1 MAETIEGYRFTV
13 DLDDRGMRTKLSDL
27 AKEARTLKSIM
38 RANFNENMSVGNSY
52 QAFSQKITDANRAI
66 EQYNISIKQAQQDIK
81 ELPERLEK
89 AKEEYNKLTDEQ
101 KKNSEEG
108 QRLANEMKDLDSRQL
123 SLINKIQNYRNQI
136 SSLNRVIADA
146 ERHQQNYNRTLEQY
160 RAVSAGM
167 SSAMSSYNRML
178 EESGMRALT
187 TKGRVSQLT
196 EQHRLLSRQSQLE
209 TAQARKLQ
217 SSLATLQQKYVS
229 SAAAVRKA
237 ADAHGKESDEYKKA
251 ASTYSL
257 ARSNMETAT
266 ADMQKQVATSAKVT
280 GQVMKMRSAI
290 NSVGTGRLGSV
301 ARAFNNIDTRV
312 RAATS
317 HTRAYA
323 NSLKGSLMGVS
334 IGVTAFGAGVGKAV
348 SMSMQLQNQWITTKN
363 LLQTGA
369 HTAAEAREEVGKLST
384 MERDARNYSKE
395 YGYSQK
401 EIAEQYTEL
410 VKRGYSASQSIGSMK
425 SMLQAARASGD
436 DYADVVKNVS
446 STVDAFGIRSN
457 ATAIQTKKGTK
468 EATEYMISQTKRVTN
483 AMAYAADM
491 TATDFQDMGEAM
503 SYVSA
508 SAHQAGQSVEVTT
521 AAIGELSNA
530 GIEGTRAGTGL
541 RKVFNSLTAPTK
553 GAQEALQQY
562 GMSVDD
568 FKTKSGALKSLP
580 EIMKTIN
587 KHTKNLGKADKA
599 AFFKAVFGT
608 TGQQAAMV
616 LAQNAEQMQK
626 LVDAEKKAE
635 KHNYVHQLAEKNMA
649 TTQMQLQK
657 LKTSIQDIAITMG
670 NKLLPAINDVVAG
683 FGKWE
688 SSKAGQKAIK
698 DFGNAVA
705 GVAKTIGRN
714 SDSIMS
720 FIGGF
725 SEGLLGVIV
734 PVAKFVGWIGKMVG
748 GIGKFFGLSNKA
760 PQAAGIIT
768 GALIGIIGTFKLLH
782 TTISGVNAV
791 KDDLKSIGVMKD
803 TTAQLETQNGLY
815 ERMIQLQERSLALA
829 EAQAKQQGID
839 TANLSKNTTAENAES
854 LATDIPTSGK
864 NEVTKDV
871 AKGAESA
878 VVTSEAEK
886 AATTVGGRSGS
897 RFLSAFLLKA
907 KGLTRGLLGLVLP
920 EGFLDLGSKAGSKL
934 AQGIAWGAK
943 KTGSL
948 VMKLLRPI
956 GRLGGKIGKS
966 FASLFVKSAG
976 GIKSV
981 VRYISNS
988 AFGRLVGSLKSFV
1001 AKWVVPETWR
1011 KAGQK
1016 AASLFVRGFKSVKL
1030 SRINPKNLFRGTEKA
1045 GAEAGS
1051 RAGTSMIG
1059 SLTSKVKGA
1068 KLTGIGAGLAKKIG
1082 GPFMIALGAID
1093 IMRAWN
1099 TSKHKDRAK
1108 NVGGAMGNLAGM
1120 AAGGKI
1126 GAALGTAAGP
1136 IGAAVGGILGAVIG
1150 GVAGTKIGKILGPS
1164 LAKLWKGTVKTF
1176 DLVFKKHDWKGM
1188 MNNLGKSWKSFW
1200 NGMGNWWDEVIGKK
1214 TSHPKKSSSSKSSS
1228 GSSHTFKSSG
1238 NVKYSKSDIENLK
1251 NMTKAIGDYKSALKG
1266 LKSYVKN
1273 NDPSKQMNSMV
1284 SNMSKSVKGWDK
1296 LARPIKKIGDA
1307 FKTLSKFAGSMAKY
1321 DAFKALNDDL
1331 PKLESTLSKSKIGD
1345 KLKDISSSIK
1355 SSHII
1360 GRMQDL
1366 TKEVKS
1372 DTSKWKDFAKPV
1384 KTVGSYMKD
1393 FAKAL
1398 DSMAGKG
1405 SSLQS
1410 FIGLLPQLSDAL
1422 TKNDIAGKLKT
1433 LGKGI
1438 KDSHVVGRLSDLTKE
1453 LKDDTSKWKAFASP
1467 VKTMGSYMKDF
1478 QKAISGLSG
1487 KNSSLATLND
1497 QIPTLTSTLKKND
1510 LGGEIQS
1517 LAGKVKKANLDK
1529 LLSGLSGS
1537 GKKKTGSLRGFA
1549 KDISTLASNLKKFN
1563 SQTGNFGGKKDHV
1576 SSMAKDFE
1584 ALQKVLRKQNI
1595 GSYLRRMAS
1604 DIKKSKIDKE
1614 LSSISKDVKNSA
1626 KDWKSLS
1633 KPIVTVSKAFKTLNS
1648 AVKGLAGS
1656 KKSGFTKLTADI
1668 KDLYRTV
1675 RKYPFGKQIASQ
1687 AAIANNAMSGKKAGF
1702 VGRFTQATNQ
1712 MTRAL
1717 RNFGRTFNRE
1727 WKGTWKGLAS
1737 PVERELNSAERAEDS
1752 RLDAMEDKRSD
1763 FSSAFLK
1770 GWKSWIDDVVSS
1782 FKSGFNK
1789 LPEYASSAMKDIVS
1803 RLNKGITGINAV
1815 IGDFGGDKKLSAI
1828 SYATGTKGGHPGGHM
1843 LVNDST
1849 RPHYKELIKFPG
1861 RPWRMFEGK
1870 NIFIPNAPKGTQ
1882 VINGEQTFAL
1892 NSRGLLPKLGVH
1904 AYANG
1909 SLSDE
1914 EQEKLSEEFEN
1925 NPQAASKE
1933 LVLKLTNWS
1942 SNVPVV
1948 ADLGQALAV
1957 GFSRG
1962 IANVL
1967 KDLLG
1972 EVKEPVNGDW
1982 TPVIKSAAAKMG
1994 EHLSDY
2000 DIKRIL
2006 NTINHESGGSEK
2018 IPGIDDHDG
2027 TGAALG
2033 LLQYKRSTFNHYA
2046 VAGHTDIFSGFD
2058 QLMALFN
2065 DTNWRGDL
2073 RWNGGWGPT
2082 GGRRRANGGLMFGE
2096 QLYHIAENNKP
2107 EMIIPLDINK
2117 RPRALSLIDSTLD
2130 TMEHDGGGTG
2140 GLHSRS
2146 SVNNG
2151 ETTAY
2156 LKQAVAILGQIAGL
2170 NAQQIDAI
2178 MNINPGTD
2186 MKSRRQRSRFYN
2198 DYGNDQRIR
2207 DYQAF

>member
-38 RANFNENMSVGNSY
+38 RANFSENMSVGNSY

-167 SSAMSSYNRML
+167 SSAISSYNGML

-196 EQHRLLSRQSQLE
+196 EQHKLLSRQSQLE

-251 ASTYSL
+251 ASAYSL

-266 ADMQKQVATSAKVT
+266 ADMQKQVAASAKVT

-348 SMSMQLQNQWITTKN
+348 SMSMQLQNQWVTTKN

-369 HTAAEAREEVGKLST
+369 KNAAEAREEVGKLST

-410 VKRGYSASQSIGSMK
+410 VKRGYSAGQSIGSMK

-446 STVDAFGIRSN
+446 STLDAFDLRQGR
-457 ATAIQTKKGTK
+457 TTKQVV
-468 EATEYMISQTKRVTN
+468 ANSKRVTN

-491 TATDFQDMGEAM
+491 TATDFQNMGEAM

-541 RKVFNSLTAPTK
+541 RKVLNSLTAPTA
-553 GAQEALQQY
+553 GAQEALQKY
-562 GMSVDD
+562 GMSIDD

-587 KHTKNLGKADKA
+587 EHTKNLGKADKA

-616 LAQNAEQMQK
+616 LAQNSKAMADLVEQ
-626 LVDAEKKAE
+626 EKKAE

-670 NKLLPAINDVVAG
+670 SKLLPAINDVVAG

-688 SSKAGQKAIK
+688 SSKAGQKAIE

-748 GIGKFFGLSNKA
+748 GIGKFFGLGDKV

-768 GALIGIIGTFKLLH
+768 GALVGLIGTFKILH
-782 TTISGVNAV
+782 TTIKGVNAV
-791 KDDLKSIGVMKD
+791 RDDLKSIGIMKD
-803 TTAQLETQNGLY
+803 TSAQLETQNSLY
-815 ERMIQLQERSLALA
+815 ERMIELQERSLELS

-839 TANLSKNTTAENAES
+839 TENLGKSTATQEAENVA
-854 LATDIPTSGK
+854 ADIPVGGK
-864 NEVTKDV
+864 KKISAAKEVQIQPNLDESRASRVGNWFKNKLPSFG
-871 AKGAESA
+871 AKG
-878 VVTSEAEK
+878 
-886 AATTVGGRSGS
+886 
-897 RFLSAFLLKA
+897 
-907 KGLTRGLLGLVLP
+907 
-920 EGFLDLGSKAGSKL
+920 
-934 AQGIAWGAK
+934 
-943 KTGSL
+943 
-948 VMKLLRPI
+948 
-956 GRLGGKIGKS
+956 
-966 FASLFVKSAG
+966 
-976 GIKSV
+976 
-981 VRYISNS
+981 
-988 AFGRLVGSLKSFV
+988 
-1001 AKWVVPETWR
+1001 
-1011 KAGQK
+1011 
-1016 AASLFVRGFKSVKL
+1016 
-1030 SRINPKNLFRGTEKA
+1030 
-1045 GAEAGS
+1045 GAEAGAKAS
-1051 RAGTSMIG
+1051 TGFLGKFKALPGMIKGAGIFSKIVNIG
-1059 SLTSKVKGA
+1059 MGIFATFDMVKGIMNGLTNSKA
-1068 KLTGIGAGLAKKIG
+1068 KSRYKSAGKVMAEGVGWYFGGPMTSQIAGLAMDWAYSAVDNFKKGWNSYTKNYKPKGLIATIG
-1082 GPFMIALGAID
+1082 WNFKDATRKYNNWIASIEKKHPVIAVP
-1093 IMRAWN
+1093 MR
-1099 TSKHKDRAK
+1099 
-1108 NVGGAMGNLAGM
+1108 LAR
-1120 AAGGKI
+1120 
-1126 GAALGTAAGP
+1126 
-1136 IGAAVGGILGAVIG
+1136 
-1150 GVAGTKIGKILGPS
+1150 
-1164 LAKLWKGTVKTF
+1164 GTVNTLFASVKYVGRHLHNSLKDVWTGISDIARGKF
-1176 DLVFKKHDWKGM
+1176 SSILKDQQKNHTNMIKGIKSDWKGFFDWF
-1188 MNNLGKSWKSFW
+1188 GKNRKKETIHKPTNDASS
-1200 NGMGNWWDEVIGKK
+1200 GK
-1214 TSHPKKSSSSKSSS
+1214 SKSSS
-1228 GSSHTFKSSG
+1228 NSKVKSLG
-1238 NVKYSKSDIENLK
+1238 NTKYSKSDVKNLK
-1251 NMTKAIGDYKSALKG
+1251 AMTAQIGSYEKALKG
-1266 LKSYVKN
+1266 LKSTIKS
-1273 NDPSKQMNSMV
+1273 NDPTSELRHMNKELSGASKNWGKV
-1284 SNMSKSVKGWDK
+1284 AK
-1296 LARPIKKIGDA
+1296 PIKKIGDA
-1307 FKTLSKFAGSMAKY
+1307 FKYLSKFSASMSKK
-1321 DAFKALNDDL
+1321 DAFAALNKDL
-1331 PKLESTLSKSKIGD
+1331 PKLADTVKSKGKTLTSNLNSLGKSLTKNGLIKPLQKLD
-1345 KLKDISSSIK
+1345 KQIKSSIK
-1355 SSHII
+1355 TWKSFT
-1360 GRMQDL
+1360 GP
-1366 TKEVKS
+1366 VKS
-1372 DTSKWKDFAKPV
+1372 LAKSFKTLQNSTKTLTDKKKGLEVAQKGFKDL
-1384 KTVGSYMKD
+1384 D
-1393 FAKAL
+1393 KAL
-1398 DSMAGKG
+1398 KNQKIGKY
-1405 SSLQS
+1405 
-1410 FIGLLPQLSDAL
+1410 
-1422 TKNDIAGKLKT
+1422 LK
-1433 LGKGI
+1433 
-1438 KDSHVVGRLSDLTKE
+1438 
-1453 LKDDTSKWKAFASP
+1453 
-1467 VKTMGSYMKDF
+1467 
-1478 QKAISGLSG
+1478 
-1487 KNSSLATLND
+1487 SLAT
-1497 QIPTLTSTLKKND
+1497 
-1510 LGGEIQS
+1510 
-1517 LAGKVKKANLDK
+1517 
-1529 LLSGLSGS
+1529 
-1537 GKKKTGSLRGFA
+1537 
-1549 KDISTLASNLKKFN
+1549 
-1563 SQTGNFGGKKDHV
+1563 
-1576 SSMAKDFE
+1576 
-1584 ALQKVLRKQNI
+1584 
-1595 GSYLRRMAS
+1595 

-1656 KKSGFTKLTADI
+1656 KKSGFTKLTSDI

-1687 AAIANNAMSGKKAGF
+1687 ATIANNAMSGKKAGF
-1702 VGRFTQATNQ
+1702 VGRFTQATNH

-1849 RPHYKELIKFPG
+1849 RPHYKELVKFPG
-1861 RPWRMFEGK
+1861 RPWRMFEGR
-1870 NIFIPNAPKGTQ
+1870 NVLIPNAPRGTQ
-1882 VINGEQTFAL
+1882 VINGEQTFAI
-1892 NSRGLLPKLGVH
+1892 NNKGLLPRLGVH
-1904 AYANG
+1904 TYANG

-1925 NPQAASKE
+1925 NPKAASKE
-1933 LVLKLTNWS
+1933 LVLKLTDWS
-1942 SNVPVV
+1942 SNIPVV
-1948 ADLGQALAV
+1948 ADLGKAMAI
-1957 GFSRG
+1957 GFSQG

-1982 TPVIKSAAAKMG
+1982 GPVIRSAAAKMG
-1994 EHLSDY
+1994 VHPSAGFVSMLKQV
-2000 DIKRIL
+2000 IQ
-2006 NTINHESGGSEK
+2006 NESGGIETRMQE
-2018 IPGIDDHDG
+2018 IHDMNSG
-2027 TGAALG
+2027 GNEARG
-2033 LLQYKRSTFNHYA
+2033 LLQYTPGTFAHYA
-2046 VAGHTDIFSGFD
+2046 VAGHTNILSGFD
-2058 QLMALFN
+2058 QLMAFFN
-2065 DTNWRGDL
+2065 NSDWQNSIGMTTI
-2073 RWNGGWGPT
+2073 WGHTKMDWLHSGPQ
-2082 GGRRRANGGLMFGE
+2082 GARRRENGGLMFGE

-2117 RPRALSLIDSTLD
+2117 RPRALSLIDRTLD

>member
-160 RAVSAGM
+160 RVVSAGM

-251 ASTYSL
+251 ASAYSL

-266 ADMQKQVATSAKVT
+266 ADMQKQVAASAKVT
-280 GQVMKMRSAI
+280 GQVMKMRLAI

-348 SMSMQLQNQWITTKN
+348 SMSMQLQNQWVTTKN

-369 HTAAEAREEVGKLST
+369 KNAAEAREEVGKLST

-410 VKRGYSASQSIGSMK
+410 VKRGYSAGQSIGSMK

-446 STVDAFGIRSN
+446 STLDAFDLRQGR
-457 ATAIQTKKGTK
+457 TTKQVV
-468 EATEYMISQTKRVTN
+468 ANSKRVTN

-541 RKVFNSLTAPTK
+541 RKVFNSLTAPTA
-553 GAQEALQQY
+553 GAQEALQKY
-562 GMSVDD
+562 GMSIDD

-587 KHTKNLGKADKA
+587 EHTKNLGKADKA

-616 LAQNAEQMQK
+616 LAQNSKAMADLVEQ
-626 LVDAEKKAE
+626 EKKAE

-688 SSKAGQKAIK
+688 SSKAGQKAIE

-748 GIGKFFGLSNKA
+748 GIGKFFGLGDKV

-768 GALIGIIGTFKLLH
+768 GALVGLIGTFKVLH
-782 TTISGVNAV
+782 TTIKGVNAV
-791 KDDLKSIGVMKD
+791 RDDLKSIGIMKD
-803 TTAQLETQNGLY
+803 TSAQLETQNSLY
-815 ERMIQLQERSLALA
+815 ERMIELQERSLELS
-829 EAQAKQQGID
+829 EAQAKAQGID
-839 TANLSKNTTAENAES
+839 TESLGKKSAGQEAENIAN
-854 LATDIPTSGK
+854 DIPVGGKSGK
-864 NEVTKDV
+864 AVKSVQIQPYLDESKSSRVGNWFKSKLPSFGAEGGAKAGAKASTGFLGKFKALPGLIKGAGIFGKIMDIGMSFFAAFDM
-871 AKGAESA
+871 AKGIMSSL
-878 VVTSEAEK
+878 TNS
-886 AATTVGGRSGS
+886 
-897 RFLSAFLLKA
+897 KA
-907 KGLTRGLLGLVLP
+907 KGRYKAAGKTMAEGVGWYLGGPMTSQIAGLAMDWAYSAVDNFKKGWNGYTKNYKPKGLVATIGWDFKDATRKYNNWIASIEKKHP
-920 EGFLDLGSKAGSKL
+920 VIAVPMRL
-934 AQGIAWGAK
+934 ARG
-943 KTGSL
+943 TVNTL
-948 VMKLLRPI
+948 
-956 GRLGGKIGKS
+956 
-966 FASLFVKSAG
+966 FASVKYVGRHLHNSLKDVWTGISDIARG
-976 GIKSV
+976 KFSSILKDQQKNHANMIKGIKS
-981 VRYISNS
+981 
-988 AFGRLVGSLKSFV
+988 
-1001 AKWVVPETWR
+1001 
-1011 KAGQK
+1011 
-1016 AASLFVRGFKSVKL
+1016 
-1030 SRINPKNLFRGTEKA
+1030 
-1045 GAEAGS
+1045 
-1051 RAGTSMIG
+1051 
-1059 SLTSKVKGA
+1059 
-1068 KLTGIGAGLAKKIG
+1068 
-1082 GPFMIALGAID
+1082 
-1093 IMRAWN
+1093 
-1099 TSKHKDRAK
+1099 
-1108 NVGGAMGNLAGM
+1108 
-1120 AAGGKI
+1120 
-1126 GAALGTAAGP
+1126 
-1136 IGAAVGGILGAVIG
+1136 
-1150 GVAGTKIGKILGPS
+1150 
-1164 LAKLWKGTVKTF
+1164 
-1176 DLVFKKHDWKGM
+1176 DWKGFF
-1188 MNNLGKSWKSFW
+1188 SWFTK
-1200 NGMGNWWDEVIGKK
+1200 NRQKETIHKPTRDEP
-1214 TSHPKKSSSSKSSS
+1214 SRSSKSSSSKVRSL
-1228 GSSHTFKSSG
+1228 G
-1238 NVKYSKSDIENLK
+1238 NTKYSKSDVQNLK
-1251 NMTKAIGDYKSALKG
+1251 AMTAQIGSYEKALKG
-1266 LKSYVKN
+1266 LKATIKS
-1273 NDPSKQMNSMV
+1273 NDPTSELRHMN
-1284 SNMSKSVKGWDK
+1284 KELKGASTNWGK
-1296 LARPIKKIGDA
+1296 VARPIKKIGDA
-1307 FKTLSKFAGSMAKY
+1307 FKYLAKFTSSMSKK
-1321 DAFKALNDDL
+1321 DAFAALNKDL
-1331 PKLESTLSKSKIGD
+1331 PKLADTVKSKGKALTSNLNSLGKSLTKNGLIKPLEKLD
-1345 KLKDISSSIK
+1345 KQIKSSIK
-1355 SSHII
+1355 TWKSFT
-1360 GRMQDL
+1360 GP
-1366 TKEVKS
+1366 VKS
-1372 DTSKWKDFAKPV
+1372 LAKSFKTLQNATKILTDKKKGLGVAQKGFKDL
-1384 KTVGSYMKD
+1384 D
-1393 FAKAL
+1393 KAL
-1398 DSMAGKG
+1398 KGQKIGKY
-1405 SSLQS
+1405 
-1410 FIGLLPQLSDAL
+1410 
-1422 TKNDIAGKLKT
+1422 LK
-1433 LGKGI
+1433 
-1438 KDSHVVGRLSDLTKE
+1438 
-1453 LKDDTSKWKAFASP
+1453 
-1467 VKTMGSYMKDF
+1467 
-1478 QKAISGLSG
+1478 
-1487 KNSSLATLND
+1487 SLAN
-1497 QIPTLTSTLKKND
+1497 
-1510 LGGEIQS
+1510 
-1517 LAGKVKKANLDK
+1517 
-1529 LLSGLSGS
+1529 
-1537 GKKKTGSLRGFA
+1537 
-1549 KDISTLASNLKKFN
+1549 
-1563 SQTGNFGGKKDHV
+1563 
-1576 SSMAKDFE
+1576 
-1584 ALQKVLRKQNI
+1584 
-1595 GSYLRRMAS
+1595 

-1614 LSSISKDVKNSA
+1614 LASISKNVSHSA
-1626 KDWKSLS
+1626 KDWKSLA
-1633 KPIVTVSKAFKTLNS
+1633 KPILSVSKSFKTLNS

-1737 PVERELNSAERAEDS
+1737 PVERELNSAERAEGS

-1803 RLNKGITGINAV
+1803 RLNKGISGINAV

-1870 NIFIPNAPKGTQ
+1870 NVFIPNAPRGTQ

-1914 EQEKLSEEFEN
+1914 EQEKLSEEFEK
-1925 NPQAASKE
+1925 NPKEASKE

-1942 SNVPVV
+1942 SNVPIV
-1948 ADLGQALAV
+1948 ADLGQAIAV
-1957 GFSRG
+1957 GFSQG

-1967 KDLLG
+1967 KDQLASAENPPGTGVERWRKLVIRALKKNGFEASDYQVNAWMRVIQRESNGNPYAVNNWDSNAKAGHPSMGLVQTIQPTFDSYAFPGHHNIFNGYDDLLAG
-1972 EVKEPVNGDW
+1972 
-1982 TPVIKSAAAKMG
+1982 IAYMAAKYG
-1994 EHLSDY
+1994 
-2000 DIKRIL
+2000 RG
-2006 NTINHESGGSEK
+2006 SG
-2018 IPGIDDHDG
+2018 
-2027 TGAALG
+2027 AFA
-2033 LLQYKRSTFNHYA
+2033 R
-2046 VAGHTDIFSGFD
+2046 VSGPE
-2058 QLMALFN
+2058 
-2065 DTNWRGDL
+2065 GY
-2073 RWNGGWGPT
+2073 
-2082 GGRRRANGGLMFGE
+2082 ANGGFVQQSGIY
-2096 QLYHIAENNKP
+2096 QLAEEGIP
-2107 EMIIPLDINK
+2107 EAIIPLDINK
-2117 RPRALSLIDSTLD
+2117 RPRALSLIDRTLD

-2146 SVNNG
+2146 SVSNG
-2151 ETTAY
+2151 EATAY
-2156 LKQAVAILGQIAGL
+2156 LRQAVAILGQIAGL

-2186 MKSRRQRSRFYN
+2186 MKSRRQRSQFYN
-2198 DYGNDQRIR
+2198 QYGNDQRIR

>member
-160 RAVSAGM
+160 RVVSAGM

-251 ASTYSL
+251 ASAYSL

-266 ADMQKQVATSAKVT
+266 ADMQKQVAASAKVT
-280 GQVMKMRSAI
+280 GQVMKMRLAI

-301 ARAFNNIDTRV
+301 ARTFNNIDTRV

-348 SMSMQLQNQWITTKN
+348 SMSMQLQNQWVTTKN

-369 HTAAEAREEVGKLST
+369 KNAAEAREEVGKLST

-410 VKRGYSASQSIGSMK
+410 VKRGYSAGQSIGSMK

-446 STVDAFGIRSN
+446 STLDAFDLRQGR
-457 ATAIQTKKGTK
+457 TTKQVV
-468 EATEYMISQTKRVTN
+468 ANSKRVTN

-541 RKVFNSLTAPTK
+541 RKVFNSLTAPTA
-553 GAQEALQQY
+553 GAQEALQKY
-562 GMSVDD
+562 GMSIDD

-587 KHTKNLGKADKA
+587 EHTKNLGKADKA

-616 LAQNAEQMQK
+616 LAQNSKAMADLVEQ
-626 LVDAEKKAE
+626 EKKAE

-688 SSKAGQKAIK
+688 SSKAGQKAIE

-748 GIGKFFGLSNKA
+748 GIGKFFGLGSKV

-768 GALIGIIGTFKLLH
+768 GALVGLIGTFKILH
-782 TTISGVNAV
+782 TTIKGVNAV
-791 KDDLKSIGVMKD
+791 RDDLKSIGIMKD
-803 TTAQLETQNGLY
+803 TSAQLETQNSLY
-815 ERMIQLQERSLALA
+815 ERMIELQERSLELS

-839 TANLSKNTTAENAES
+839 TEKLGESTATQEAENIAN
-854 LATDIPTSGK
+854 DIPAGGKSGK
-864 NEVTKDV
+864 AVKSVQIQPYLDESKSSRVGNWFKSKLPSFGAEGGAKAGTKASTGFLGKFKALPGLIKGAGIFGKIMDIGMSFFAAFDM
-871 AKGAESA
+871 AKGIMSSL
-878 VVTSEAEK
+878 TNS
-886 AATTVGGRSGS
+886 
-897 RFLSAFLLKA
+897 KA
-907 KGLTRGLLGLVLP
+907 KGRYKAAGKTMAEGVGWYLGGPMTSQIAGLAMDWAYSAVDNFKKGWNGYTKNYKPKGLVATIGWDFKDATRKYNNWIASIEKKHP
-920 EGFLDLGSKAGSKL
+920 VIAVPMRL
-934 AQGIAWGAK
+934 ARG
-943 KTGSL
+943 TVNTL
-948 VMKLLRPI
+948 
-956 GRLGGKIGKS
+956 
-966 FASLFVKSAG
+966 FASVKYVGRHLHNSLKDVWTGISDIARG
-976 GIKSV
+976 KFSSILKDQQKNHANMIKGIKS
-981 VRYISNS
+981 
-988 AFGRLVGSLKSFV
+988 
-1001 AKWVVPETWR
+1001 
-1011 KAGQK
+1011 
-1016 AASLFVRGFKSVKL
+1016 
-1030 SRINPKNLFRGTEKA
+1030 
-1045 GAEAGS
+1045 
-1051 RAGTSMIG
+1051 
-1059 SLTSKVKGA
+1059 
-1068 KLTGIGAGLAKKIG
+1068 
-1082 GPFMIALGAID
+1082 
-1093 IMRAWN
+1093 
-1099 TSKHKDRAK
+1099 
-1108 NVGGAMGNLAGM
+1108 
-1120 AAGGKI
+1120 
-1126 GAALGTAAGP
+1126 
-1136 IGAAVGGILGAVIG
+1136 
-1150 GVAGTKIGKILGPS
+1150 
-1164 LAKLWKGTVKTF
+1164 
-1176 DLVFKKHDWKGM
+1176 DWKGFF
-1188 MNNLGKSWKSFW
+1188 SWFTK
-1200 NGMGNWWDEVIGKK
+1200 NRQKETIHKPTRDEP
-1214 TSHPKKSSSSKSSS
+1214 SRSSKSSSSKVRSL
-1228 GSSHTFKSSG
+1228 G
-1238 NVKYSKSDIENLK
+1238 NTKYSKSDVQNLK
-1251 NMTKAIGDYKSALKG
+1251 AMTAQIGSYEKALKG
-1266 LKSYVKN
+1266 LKATIKS
-1273 NDPSKQMNSMV
+1273 NDPTSELRHMN
-1284 SNMSKSVKGWDK
+1284 KELKGASTNWGK
-1296 LARPIKKIGDA
+1296 VAKPIKKIGDA
-1307 FKTLSKFAGSMAKY
+1307 FKYLAKFTSSMSKK
-1321 DAFKALNDDL
+1321 DAFAALNKDL
-1331 PKLESTLSKSKIGD
+1331 PKLADTVKSKGKALTSNLNSLGKSLTKNGLIKPLEKLD
-1345 KLKDISSSIK
+1345 KQIKSSIK
-1355 SSHII
+1355 TWKSFT
-1360 GRMQDL
+1360 GP
-1366 TKEVKS
+1366 VKS
-1372 DTSKWKDFAKPV
+1372 LAKSFKTLQNATKILTDKKKGLEVAQKGFKDL
-1384 KTVGSYMKD
+1384 D
-1393 FAKAL
+1393 KAL
-1398 DSMAGKG
+1398 KGQKIGKY
-1405 SSLQS
+1405 
-1410 FIGLLPQLSDAL
+1410 
-1422 TKNDIAGKLKT
+1422 LK
-1433 LGKGI
+1433 
-1438 KDSHVVGRLSDLTKE
+1438 
-1453 LKDDTSKWKAFASP
+1453 
-1467 VKTMGSYMKDF
+1467 
-1478 QKAISGLSG
+1478 
-1487 KNSSLATLND
+1487 SLAN
-1497 QIPTLTSTLKKND
+1497 
-1510 LGGEIQS
+1510 
-1517 LAGKVKKANLDK
+1517 
-1529 LLSGLSGS
+1529 
-1537 GKKKTGSLRGFA
+1537 
-1549 KDISTLASNLKKFN
+1549 
-1563 SQTGNFGGKKDHV
+1563 
-1576 SSMAKDFE
+1576 
-1584 ALQKVLRKQNI
+1584 
-1595 GSYLRRMAS
+1595 

-1614 LSSISKDVKNSA
+1614 LASISKDVSHSA
-1626 KDWKSLS
+1626 KDWKSLA
-1633 KPIVTVSKAFKTLNS
+1633 KPILSVSKSFKTLNS

-1737 PVERELNSAERAEDS
+1737 PVERELNSAERAEGS

-1803 RLNKGITGINAV
+1803 RLNKGISGINAV

-1870 NIFIPNAPKGTQ
+1870 NVFIPNAPRGTQ

-1914 EQEKLSEEFEN
+1914 EQEKLSEEFEK
-1925 NPQAASKE
+1925 NPKEASKE

-1942 SNVPVV
+1942 SNVPIV
-1948 ADLGQALAV
+1948 ADLGQAIAV
-1957 GFSRG
+1957 GFSQG

-1967 KDLLG
+1967 KDQLASAENPPGTGVERWRKLVIRALKKNGFEASDYQVNAWMRVIQRESNGNPYAVNNWDSNAKAGHPSMGLVQTIQPTFDSYAFPGHHNIFNGYDDLLAG
-1972 EVKEPVNGDW
+1972 
-1982 TPVIKSAAAKMG
+1982 IAYMAAKYG
-1994 EHLSDY
+1994 
-2000 DIKRIL
+2000 RG
-2006 NTINHESGGSEK
+2006 SG
-2018 IPGIDDHDG
+2018 
-2027 TGAALG
+2027 AFA
-2033 LLQYKRSTFNHYA
+2033 R
-2046 VAGHTDIFSGFD
+2046 VSGPE
-2058 QLMALFN
+2058 
-2065 DTNWRGDL
+2065 GY
-2073 RWNGGWGPT
+2073 
-2082 GGRRRANGGLMFGE
+2082 ANGGFVQQSGIY
-2096 QLYHIAENNKP
+2096 QLAEEGIP
-2107 EMIIPLDINK
+2107 EAIIPLDINK
-2117 RPRALSLIDSTLD
+2117 RPRALSLIDRTLD

-2146 SVNNG
+2146 SVSNG
-2151 ETTAY
+2151 EATAY
-2156 LKQAVAILGQIAGL
+2156 LRQAVAILGQIAGL

-2186 MKSRRQRSRFYN
+2186 MKSRRQRSQFYN
-2198 DYGNDQRIR
+2198 QYGNDQRIR

>member
-167 SSAMSSYNRML
+167 SSAMSSYNGML

-251 ASTYSL
+251 ASAYSL

-266 ADMQKQVATSAKVT
+266 ADMQKQVAASAKVT

-348 SMSMQLQNQWITTKN
+348 SMSMQLQNQWVTTKN

-369 HTAAEAREEVGKLST
+369 KNAAEAREEVGKLST

-410 VKRGYSASQSIGSMK
+410 VKRGYSAGQSIGSMK

-446 STVDAFGIRSN
+446 STLDAFDLRQGR
-457 ATAIQTKKGTK
+457 TTKQVV
-468 EATEYMISQTKRVTN
+468 ANSKRVTN

-541 RKVFNSLTAPTK
+541 RKVLNSLTAPTA
-553 GAQEALQQY
+553 GAQEALQKY
-562 GMSVDD
+562 GMSIDD

-587 KHTKNLGKADKA
+587 EHTKNLGKADKA

-616 LAQNAEQMQK
+616 LAQNSKAMADLVEQ
-626 LVDAEKKAE
+626 EKKAE

-688 SSKAGQKAIK
+688 SSKAGQKAIE

-714 SDSIMS
+714 SGSIMS

-725 SEGLLGVIV
+725 TEGLLGVV
-734 PVAKFVGWIGKMVG
+734 GVAAKVVGWL
-748 GIGKFFGLSNKA
+748 GKFFGLGSKV

-768 GALIGIIGTFKLLH
+768 GALVGIIGVYKILRS
-782 TTISGVNAV
+782 TISGVSAV
-791 KDDLKSIGVMKD
+791 IQDGKNLFHMRKQTSEI
-803 TTAQLETQNGLY
+803 ETQDSLY
-815 ERMIQLQERSLALA
+815 ERMIELQERSLELS
-829 EAQAKQQGID
+829 EAQAKAQGID
-839 TANLSKNTTAENAES
+839 TESLGKKSAGQEAENIAN
-854 LATDIPTSGK
+854 DIPVGGKSGK
-864 NEVTKDV
+864 AVKSVQIQPYLDESKSSRVANWFKSKLPSFGAEGGAKAGAKASTGFLGKFKALPGLIKGAGIFGKIMDIGMSFFAAFDM
-871 AKGAESA
+871 AKGIMSSL
-878 VVTSEAEK
+878 TNS
-886 AATTVGGRSGS
+886 
-897 RFLSAFLLKA
+897 KA
-907 KGLTRGLLGLVLP
+907 KGRYKAAGKTMA
-920 EGFLDLGSKAGSKL
+920 EGVG
-934 AQGIAWGAK
+934 WY
-943 KTGSL
+943 
-948 VMKLLRPI
+948 
-956 GRLGGKIGKS
+956 LGG
-966 FASLFVKSAG
+966 
-976 GIKSV
+976 
-981 VRYISNS
+981 
-988 AFGRLVGSLKSFV
+988 
-1001 AKWVVPETWR
+1001 PM
-1011 KAGQK
+1011 
-1016 AASLFVRGFKSVKL
+1016 
-1030 SRINPKNLFRGTEKA
+1030 
-1045 GAEAGS
+1045 
-1051 RAGTSMIG
+1051 TSQI
-1059 SLTSKVKGA
+1059 
-1068 KLTGIGAGLAKKIG
+1068 AGLAMDWAYSAVDNFKKGWNGYTKNYKPKGLVATIG
-1082 GPFMIALGAID
+1082 WDFKDATRKYNNWIASIEKKHPVIAVP
-1093 IMRAWN
+1093 MR
-1099 TSKHKDRAK
+1099 
-1108 NVGGAMGNLAGM
+1108 LAR
-1120 AAGGKI
+1120 
-1126 GAALGTAAGP
+1126 
-1136 IGAAVGGILGAVIG
+1136 
-1150 GVAGTKIGKILGPS
+1150 
-1164 LAKLWKGTVKTF
+1164 GTVNTLFASVKYVGRHLHNSLKDVWTGISDIARGKF
-1176 DLVFKKHDWKGM
+1176 SSILKDQQKNHANMIKGIKNDWKGFF
-1188 MNNLGKSWKSFW
+1188 SWFTK
-1200 NGMGNWWDEVIGKK
+1200 NRQKETIHKPTRDEP
-1214 TSHPKKSSSSKSSS
+1214 SRSSKSSSSKVRSL
-1228 GSSHTFKSSG
+1228 G
-1238 NVKYSKSDIENLK
+1238 NTKYSKSDVQNLK
-1251 NMTKAIGDYKSALKG
+1251 AMTTQIGSYEKALKG
-1266 LKSYVKN
+1266 LKATIKS
-1273 NDPSKQMNSMV
+1273 NDPTSELRHMN
-1284 SNMSKSVKGWDK
+1284 KELKGASTNWGK
-1296 LARPIKKIGDA
+1296 VAKPIKKIGDA
-1307 FKTLSKFAGSMAKY
+1307 FKYLAKFTSSMSKK
-1321 DAFKALNDDL
+1321 DAFAALNKDL
-1331 PKLESTLSKSKIGD
+1331 PKLAATVKSKG
-1345 KLKDISSSIK
+1345 KTLTNNLNSLGK
-1355 SSHII
+1355 S
-1360 GRMQDL
+1360 
-1366 TKEVKS
+1366 
-1372 DTSKWKDFAKPV
+1372 
-1384 KTVGSYMKD
+1384 
-1393 FAKAL
+1393 
-1398 DSMAGKG
+1398 
-1405 SSLQS
+1405 
-1410 FIGLLPQLSDAL
+1410 L
-1422 TKNDIAGKLKT
+1422 TKNGLIKPLEKLDKQIKTSIKTWKNFTGPVKSLAKSFKT
-1433 LGKGI
+1433 LQNA
-1438 KDSHVVGRLSDLTKE
+1438 TK
-1453 LKDDTSKWKAFASP
+1453 
-1467 VKTMGSYMKDF
+1467 
-1478 QKAISGLSG
+1478 
-1487 KNSSLATLND
+1487 
-1497 QIPTLTSTLKKND
+1497 TLTDKKKGLEVAQKGFKD
-1510 LGGEIQS
+1510 
-1517 LAGKVKKANLDK
+1517 LDK
-1529 LLSGLSGS
+1529 ALKGQKI
-1537 GKKKTGSLRGFA
+1537 GKYLKSL
-1549 KDISTLASNLKKFN
+1549 
-1563 SQTGNFGGKKDHV
+1563 
-1576 SSMAKDFE
+1576 
-1584 ALQKVLRKQNI
+1584 
-1595 GSYLRRMAS
+1595 AS

-1614 LSSISKDVKNSA
+1614 LASISKDVSHSA
-1626 KDWKSLS
+1626 KDWKSLA
-1633 KPIVTVSKAFKTLNS
+1633 KPILSVSKSFKTLNS

-1656 KKSGFTKLTADI
+1656 KKSGFTKLTVDI

-1870 NIFIPNAPKGTQ
+1870 NVFIPNAPRGTQ

-1914 EQEKLSEEFEN
+1914 EQEKLSEEFEK
-1925 NPQAASKE
+1925 NPKEASKE

-1942 SNVPVV
+1942 SNVPIV
-1948 ADLGQALAV
+1948 ADLGQAIAV
-1957 GFSRG
+1957 GFSQG

-1967 KDLLG
+1967 KDQLASAENPPGTGVERWRKLVIRALKKNGFEASDYQVNAWMRVIQRESNGNPYAVNNWDSNAKAGHPSMGLVQTIQPTFDSYAFPGHHNIFNGYDDLLAG
-1972 EVKEPVNGDW
+1972 
-1982 TPVIKSAAAKMG
+1982 IAYMAAKYG
-1994 EHLSDY
+1994 
-2000 DIKRIL
+2000 RG
-2006 NTINHESGGSEK
+2006 SG
-2018 IPGIDDHDG
+2018 
-2027 TGAALG
+2027 AFA
-2033 LLQYKRSTFNHYA
+2033 R
-2046 VAGHTDIFSGFD
+2046 VSGPE
-2058 QLMALFN
+2058 
-2065 DTNWRGDL
+2065 GY
-2073 RWNGGWGPT
+2073 
-2082 GGRRRANGGLMFGE
+2082 ANGGFVQQSGIY
-2096 QLYHIAENNKP
+2096 QLAEEGIP
-2107 EMIIPLDINK
+2107 EAIIPLDINK
-2117 RPRALSLIDSTLD
+2117 RPRALSLIDRTLD

-2146 SVNNG
+2146 SVSNG
-2151 ETTAY
+2151 EATAY
-2156 LKQAVAILGQIAGL
+2156 LRQAVAILGQIAGL

-2186 MKSRRQRSRFYN
+2186 MKSRRQRSQFYN
-2198 DYGNDQRIR
+2198 QYGNDQRIR

>member
-108 QRLANEMKDLDSRQL
+108 QRLANEIKDLDSRQL

-251 ASTYSL
+251 ASAYSL

-266 ADMQKQVATSAKVT
+266 ADMQKQVAASAKVT

-348 SMSMQLQNQWITTKN
+348 SMSMQLQNQWVTTKN

-369 HTAAEAREEVGKLST
+369 KNAAEAREEVGKLST

-410 VKRGYSASQSIGSMK
+410 VKRGYSAGQSIGSMK

-446 STVDAFGIRSN
+446 STLDAFDLRQGR
-457 ATAIQTKKGTK
+457 TTKQVV
-468 EATEYMISQTKRVTN
+468 ANSKRVTN

-541 RKVFNSLTAPTK
+541 RKVFNSLTAPTA
-553 GAQEALQQY
+553 GAQEALQKY
-562 GMSVDD
+562 GMSIDD

-587 KHTKNLGKADKA
+587 EHTKNLGKADKA

-616 LAQNAEQMQK
+616 LAQNSKAMADLVEQ
-626 LVDAEKKAE
+626 EKKAE

-688 SSKAGQKAIK
+688 SSKAGQKAIE

-714 SDSIMS
+714 SGSIMS

-725 SEGLLGVIV
+725 TEGLLGVV
-734 PVAKFVGWIGKMVG
+734 GVAAKVVGWLGKMIGKV
-748 GIGKFFGLSNKA
+748 GKFFGLGSKI
-760 PQAAGIIT
+760 PQAAGVIT
-768 GALIGIIGTFKLLH
+768 GALVGIIGVYKVLRS
-782 TTISGVNAV
+782 TISGVSAV
-791 KDDLKSIGVMKD
+791 IQDGKNLFHMHKQTSEI
-803 TTAQLETQNGLY
+803 ETQDSLY
-815 ERMIQLQERSLALA
+815 ERMIELQERSLELS

-839 TANLSKNTTAENAES
+839 TENLGKSTATQEAENVA
-854 LATDIPTSGK
+854 ADIPVGGK
-864 NEVTKDV
+864 KKISAAKEVQIQPNLDESRASRVGNWFKNKLPSFG
-871 AKGAESA
+871 AKG
-878 VVTSEAEK
+878 
-886 AATTVGGRSGS
+886 
-897 RFLSAFLLKA
+897 
-907 KGLTRGLLGLVLP
+907 
-920 EGFLDLGSKAGSKL
+920 
-934 AQGIAWGAK
+934 
-943 KTGSL
+943 
-948 VMKLLRPI
+948 
-956 GRLGGKIGKS
+956 
-966 FASLFVKSAG
+966 
-976 GIKSV
+976 
-981 VRYISNS
+981 
-988 AFGRLVGSLKSFV
+988 
-1001 AKWVVPETWR
+1001 
-1011 KAGQK
+1011 
-1016 AASLFVRGFKSVKL
+1016 
-1030 SRINPKNLFRGTEKA
+1030 
-1045 GAEAGS
+1045 GAEAGAKAS
-1051 RAGTSMIG
+1051 TGFLGKFKALPGMI
-1059 SLTSKVKGA
+1059 KGA
-1068 KLTGIGAGLAKKIG
+1068 GIFSKIVNIGMGIFATFDIAKGIMNGLTNSKAKSRYKSAGKVMAEGVGWYFGGPMTSQIAGLAMDWAYSAVDNFKKGWNSYTKNYKPKGLIATIG
-1082 GPFMIALGAID
+1082 WNFKDATRKYNNWIASIEKKHPVIAVP
-1093 IMRAWN
+1093 MR
-1099 TSKHKDRAK
+1099 
-1108 NVGGAMGNLAGM
+1108 LAR
-1120 AAGGKI
+1120 
-1126 GAALGTAAGP
+1126 
-1136 IGAAVGGILGAVIG
+1136 
-1150 GVAGTKIGKILGPS
+1150 
-1164 LAKLWKGTVKTF
+1164 GTVNTLFASVKYVGRHLHNSLKDVWTGISDIARGKF
-1176 DLVFKKHDWKGM
+1176 SSILKDQQKNHANMIKGIKSDWKGFFDWFSK
-1188 MNNLGKSWKSFW
+1188 NRQKETIHKPTKNAPSHKSGS
-1200 NGMGNWWDEVIGKK
+1200 
-1214 TSHPKKSSSSKSSS
+1214 SSSSKVRSL
-1228 GSSHTFKSSG
+1228 G
-1238 NVKYSKSDIENLK
+1238 NTKYSKSDVQNLK
-1251 NMTKAIGDYKSALKG
+1251 AMTAQIHSYEKALKG
-1266 LKSYVKN
+1266 LKSTIKS
-1273 NDPSKQMNSMV
+1273 NDPTSELRHMNKELSGASKNWGKV
-1284 SNMSKSVKGWDK
+1284 AK
-1296 LARPIKKIGDA
+1296 PIKKIGDA
-1307 FKTLSKFAGSMAKY
+1307 FKYLAKFTSSMSKK
-1321 DAFKALNDDL
+1321 DAFAALNKDL
-1331 PKLESTLSKSKIGD
+1331 PKLAATVKSKG
-1345 KLKDISSSIK
+1345 KTLTNNLNSLGK
-1355 SSHII
+1355 S
-1360 GRMQDL
+1360 
-1366 TKEVKS
+1366 
-1372 DTSKWKDFAKPV
+1372 
-1384 KTVGSYMKD
+1384 
-1393 FAKAL
+1393 
-1398 DSMAGKG
+1398 
-1405 SSLQS
+1405 
-1410 FIGLLPQLSDAL
+1410 L
-1422 TKNDIAGKLKT
+1422 TKNRLIKPLEKLDKQIKTSIKTWKNFTGPVKSLAKSFKT
-1433 LGKGI
+1433 LQNA
-1438 KDSHVVGRLSDLTKE
+1438 TK
-1453 LKDDTSKWKAFASP
+1453 
-1467 VKTMGSYMKDF
+1467 
-1478 QKAISGLSG
+1478 
-1487 KNSSLATLND
+1487 
-1497 QIPTLTSTLKKND
+1497 TLTDKKKGLEVAQKGFKD
-1510 LGGEIQS
+1510 
-1517 LAGKVKKANLDK
+1517 LDK
-1529 LLSGLSGS
+1529 ALKGQKI
-1537 GKKKTGSLRGFA
+1537 GKYLKSL
-1549 KDISTLASNLKKFN
+1549 
-1563 SQTGNFGGKKDHV
+1563 
-1576 SSMAKDFE
+1576 
-1584 ALQKVLRKQNI
+1584 
-1595 GSYLRRMAS
+1595 AS

-1614 LSSISKDVKNSA
+1614 LSSISKDVSHSA
-1626 KDWKSLS
+1626 KDWKSLA
-1633 KPIVTVSKAFKTLNS
+1633 KPILSVSKSFKTLNS

-1687 AAIANNAMSGKKAGF
+1687 AAIAKNAMSGKKAGF

-1849 RPHYKELIKFPG
+1849 RPHYKELVKFPG
-1861 RPWRMFEGK
+1861 RPWRMFEGR
-1870 NIFIPNAPKGTQ
+1870 NVLIPNAPRGTQ
-1882 VINGEQTFAL
+1882 VINGEQTFAI
-1892 NSRGLLPKLGVH
+1892 NNKGLLPRLGVH
-1904 AYANG
+1904 PYANG

-1925 NPQAASKE
+1925 NPKAASKE
-1933 LVLKLTNWS
+1933 LVLKLTDWS
-1942 SNVPVV
+1942 SNIPVV
-1948 ADLGQALAV
+1948 ADLGKAMAI
-1957 GFSRG
+1957 GFSQG

-1982 TPVIKSAAAKMG
+1982 GPVIRSAAAKMG
-1994 EHLSDY
+1994 VHPSAGFVSMLKQV
-2000 DIKRIL
+2000 IQ
-2006 NTINHESGGSEK
+2006 NESGGIETRMQE
-2018 IPGIDDHDG
+2018 IHDMNSG
-2027 TGAALG
+2027 GNEARG
-2033 LLQYKRSTFNHYA
+2033 LLQYTPGTFAHYA
-2046 VAGHTDIFSGFD
+2046 VAGHTNILSGFD
-2058 QLMALFN
+2058 QLMAFFN
-2065 DTNWRGDL
+2065 NSDWQNSIGMTTI
-2073 RWNGGWGPT
+2073 WGHTKMDWLHSGPQ
-2082 GGRRRANGGLMFGE
+2082 GARRRENGGLMFGE

>member
-251 ASTYSL
+251 ASAYSL
-257 ARSNMETAT
+257 ARSNMKTVT
-266 ADMQKQVATSAKVT
+266 ADMQKQVAASAKVT

-348 SMSMQLQNQWITTKN
+348 SMSMQLQNQWVTTKN

-369 HTAAEAREEVGKLST
+369 KNAAEAREEVGKLST

-410 VKRGYSASQSIGSMK
+410 VKRGYSAGQSIGSMK

-446 STVDAFGIRSN
+446 STLDAFDLRQGR
-457 ATAIQTKKGTK
+457 TTKQVV
-468 EATEYMISQTKRVTN
+468 ANSKRVTN

-541 RKVFNSLTAPTK
+541 RKVFNSLTAPTA
-553 GAQEALQQY
+553 GAQQALQKY
-562 GMSVDD
+562 GMSIDD

-587 KHTKNLGKADKA
+587 KHTKDLGKADKA

-616 LAQNAEQMQK
+616 LAQNAQKMQE

-688 SSKAGQKAIK
+688 SSKAGQKAIE

-714 SDSIMS
+714 SGSIMS

-725 SEGLLGVIV
+725 TEGLLGVV
-734 PVAKFVGWIGKMVG
+734 GVAAKVVGWLGKMIGKV
-748 GIGKFFGLSNKA
+748 GKFFGLGSKI
-760 PQAAGIIT
+760 PQAAGVIT
-768 GALIGIIGTFKLLH
+768 GALVGIIGVYKVLRS
-782 TTISGVNAV
+782 TISGVSAV
-791 KDDLKSIGVMKD
+791 IQDGKNLFHMHKQTSEI
-803 TTAQLETQNGLY
+803 ETQDSLY
-815 ERMIQLQERSLALA
+815 ERMIELQERSLELS

-839 TANLSKNTTAENAES
+839 TESLGKSTATQEAENVA
-854 LATDIPTSGK
+854 ADIPIGSKKKIGA
-864 NEVTKDV
+864 TKGVQIQPYLDESRASRV
-871 AKGAESA
+871 GNWFKSKLPSFGAKG
-878 VVTSEAEK
+878 
-886 AATTVGGRSGS
+886 
-897 RFLSAFLLKA
+897 
-907 KGLTRGLLGLVLP
+907 
-920 EGFLDLGSKAGSKL
+920 
-934 AQGIAWGAK
+934 
-943 KTGSL
+943 
-948 VMKLLRPI
+948 
-956 GRLGGKIGKS
+956 
-966 FASLFVKSAG
+966 
-976 GIKSV
+976 
-981 VRYISNS
+981 
-988 AFGRLVGSLKSFV
+988 
-1001 AKWVVPETWR
+1001 
-1011 KAGQK
+1011 
-1016 AASLFVRGFKSVKL
+1016 
-1030 SRINPKNLFRGTEKA
+1030 
-1045 GAEAGS
+1045 GAEAGAKAS
-1051 RAGTSMIG
+1051 TGFLGKFKALPGMI
-1059 SLTSKVKGA
+1059 KGA
-1068 KLTGIGAGLAKKIG
+1068 GIFSKIVNIGVGIFAAFDMAKGIMNGLTDSKAKNRYKSAGKTMAEGVGWYFGGPMTSQIAGLAMDWAYSAVDNFKKGWNGYTKNYKPKGLIATIG
-1082 GPFMIALGAID
+1082 WNFKDATRKYNNWIASIEKKHPVIAVP
-1093 IMRAWN
+1093 MR
-1099 TSKHKDRAK
+1099 
-1108 NVGGAMGNLAGM
+1108 LAR
-1120 AAGGKI
+1120 
-1126 GAALGTAAGP
+1126 
-1136 IGAAVGGILGAVIG
+1136 
-1150 GVAGTKIGKILGPS
+1150 
-1164 LAKLWKGTVKTF
+1164 GTVNTLFASVKYVGRHLHNSLKDVWTGISDIARGKF
-1176 DLVFKKHDWKGM
+1176 SSILKDQQKNHANMIKGIKSDWKGFF
-1188 MNNLGKSWKSFW
+1188 SWFTK
-1200 NGMGNWWDEVIGKK
+1200 NRQKETIHKPTRDEP
-1214 TSHPKKSSSSKSSS
+1214 SRSSKSSSSKVRSL
-1228 GSSHTFKSSG
+1228 G
-1238 NVKYSKSDIENLK
+1238 NTKYSKSDVQNLK
-1251 NMTKAIGDYKSALKG
+1251 AMTTQIGSYEKALKG
-1266 LKSYVKN
+1266 LKATIKS
-1273 NDPSKQMNSMV
+1273 NDPTSELRHMN
-1284 SNMSKSVKGWDK
+1284 KELKGASTNWGK
-1296 LARPIKKIGDA
+1296 VAKPIKKIGDA
-1307 FKTLSKFAGSMAKY
+1307 FKYLAKFTSSMSKK
-1321 DAFKALNDDL
+1321 DAFAALNKDL
-1331 PKLESTLSKSKIGD
+1331 PKLADTVKSKGKALTSNLNSLGKSLTKNGLIKPLEKLD
-1345 KLKDISSSIK
+1345 KQIKSSIK
-1355 SSHII
+1355 TWKSFT
-1360 GRMQDL
+1360 GP
-1366 TKEVKS
+1366 VKS
-1372 DTSKWKDFAKPV
+1372 LAKSFKTLQNATKTLTDKKKGLEVAQKGFKDL
-1384 KTVGSYMKD
+1384 D
-1393 FAKAL
+1393 KAL
-1398 DSMAGKG
+1398 KGQKIGKY
-1405 SSLQS
+1405 
-1410 FIGLLPQLSDAL
+1410 
-1422 TKNDIAGKLKT
+1422 LK
-1433 LGKGI
+1433 
-1438 KDSHVVGRLSDLTKE
+1438 
-1453 LKDDTSKWKAFASP
+1453 
-1467 VKTMGSYMKDF
+1467 
-1478 QKAISGLSG
+1478 
-1487 KNSSLATLND
+1487 SLAN
-1497 QIPTLTSTLKKND
+1497 
-1510 LGGEIQS
+1510 
-1517 LAGKVKKANLDK
+1517 
-1529 LLSGLSGS
+1529 
-1537 GKKKTGSLRGFA
+1537 
-1549 KDISTLASNLKKFN
+1549 
-1563 SQTGNFGGKKDHV
+1563 
-1576 SSMAKDFE
+1576 
-1584 ALQKVLRKQNI
+1584 
-1595 GSYLRRMAS
+1595 

-1614 LSSISKDVKNSA
+1614 LASISKDVSHSA
-1626 KDWKSLS
+1626 KDWKSLA
-1633 KPIVTVSKAFKTLNS
+1633 KPILSVSKSFKTLNS

-1737 PVERELNSAERAEDS
+1737 PVERELNSAERAEGS

-1803 RLNKGITGINAV
+1803 RLNKGISGINAV

-1849 RPHYKELIKFPG
+1849 RPHYKELVKFPG
-1861 RPWRMFEGK
+1861 RPWRMFEGR
-1870 NIFIPNAPKGTQ
+1870 NVLIPNAPRGTQ
-1882 VINGEQTFAL
+1882 VINGEQTFAI
-1892 NSRGLLPKLGVH
+1892 NNKGLLPKLGVH

-1925 NPQAASKE
+1925 NPKAASKE

-1957 GFSRG
+1957 GFSQG

-1994 EHLSDY
+1994 EHVSAG
-2000 DIKRIL
+2000 DIARIL
-2006 NTINHESGGSEK
+2006 NTIHHESNGSETVVNGWDSNAK
-2018 IPGIDDHDG
+2018 KG
-2027 TGAALG
+2027 TPSIG
-2033 LLQYKRSTFNHYA
+2033 LLQFIQPTFDHYA
-2046 VAGHTDIFSGFD
+2046 VAGHANIRSGFD

-2107 EMIIPLDINK
+2107 EMIIPLDVNK

-2146 SVNNG
+2146 SASNS

-2170 NAQQIDAI
+2170 SAQQIDAI

-2198 DYGNDQRIR
+2198 QYGNDQRIR

>member
-81 ELPERLEK
+81 ELPERVAK
-89 AKEEYNKLTDEQ
+89 AREEYNKLTDEQ

-108 QRLANEMKDLDSRQL
+108 QRLANEIKDLDSRQL

-167 SSAMSSYNRML
+167 SSAMSSYNGML

-229 SAAAVRKA
+229 SATAVRKA

-251 ASTYSL
+251 ASAYSL

-266 ADMQKQVATSAKVT
+266 ADMQKQVAASAKVT

-348 SMSMQLQNQWITTKN
+348 SMSMQLQNQWVTTKN

-369 HTAAEAREEVGKLST
+369 KNAAEAREEVGKLST

-410 VKRGYSASQSIGSMK
+410 VKRGYSAGQSIGSMK

-446 STVDAFGIRSN
+446 STLDAFDLRQGR
-457 ATAIQTKKGTK
+457 TTKQVV
-468 EATEYMISQTKRVTN
+468 ANSKRVTN

-541 RKVFNSLTAPTK
+541 RKVFNSLTAPTA
-553 GAQEALQQY
+553 GAQEALQKY
-562 GMSVDD
+562 GMSIDD

-587 KHTKNLGKADKA
+587 EHTKNLGKADKA

-635 KHNYVHQLAEKNMA
+635 KNNYVHQLAEKNMA

-688 SSKAGQKAIK
+688 SSKAGQKAIE

-748 GIGKFFGLSNKA
+748 GIGKFFGLGDKV

-768 GALIGIIGTFKLLH
+768 GALVGLIGTFKVLH
-782 TTISGVNAV
+782 TTIKGVNAV
-791 KDDLKSIGVMKD
+791 RDDLKSIGIMKD
-803 TTAQLETQNGLY
+803 TSAQLETQNSLY
-815 ERMIQLQERSLALA
+815 ERMIELQERSLELS

-839 TANLSKNTTAENAES
+839 TEKLGESTATQEAENVA
-854 LATDIPTSGK
+854 ADIPVGGK
-864 NEVTKDV
+864 KKISA
-871 AKGAESA
+871 AKGVQIQPYLDESRA
-878 VVTSEAEK
+878 SR
-886 AATTVGGRSGS
+886 VGNWFKSKLPSFG
-897 RFLSAFLLKA
+897 A
-907 KGLTRGLLGLVLP
+907 KG
-920 EGFLDLGSKAGSKL
+920 
-934 AQGIAWGAK
+934 
-943 KTGSL
+943 
-948 VMKLLRPI
+948 
-956 GRLGGKIGKS
+956 
-966 FASLFVKSAG
+966 
-976 GIKSV
+976 
-981 VRYISNS
+981 
-988 AFGRLVGSLKSFV
+988 
-1001 AKWVVPETWR
+1001 
-1011 KAGQK
+1011 
-1016 AASLFVRGFKSVKL
+1016 
-1030 SRINPKNLFRGTEKA
+1030 
-1045 GAEAGS
+1045 GAEAGAKAS
-1051 RAGTSMIG
+1051 TGFLGKFKALPGMI
-1059 SLTSKVKGA
+1059 KGA
-1068 KLTGIGAGLAKKIG
+1068 GIFSKIVNIGVGIFAAFDMAKGIMNGLTDSKAKNRYKSAGKTMAEGVGWYFGGPMTSQIAGLAMDWAYSAVDNFKKGWNSYTKNYKPKGLIATIG
-1082 GPFMIALGAID
+1082 WNFKDATRKYNNWIASIEKKHPVIAVP
-1093 IMRAWN
+1093 MR
-1099 TSKHKDRAK
+1099 
-1108 NVGGAMGNLAGM
+1108 LAR
-1120 AAGGKI
+1120 
-1126 GAALGTAAGP
+1126 
-1136 IGAAVGGILGAVIG
+1136 
-1150 GVAGTKIGKILGPS
+1150 
-1164 LAKLWKGTVKTF
+1164 GTVNTLFASVKYVGRHLHNSLKDVWTGISDIARGKF
-1176 DLVFKKHDWKGM
+1176 SSILKDQQKNHANMIKGIKSDWKGFF
-1188 MNNLGKSWKSFW
+1188 SWFTK
-1200 NGMGNWWDEVIGKK
+1200 NRQKETIHKPTRDEP
-1214 TSHPKKSSSSKSSS
+1214 SRSSKSSSSKVRSL
-1228 GSSHTFKSSG
+1228 G
-1238 NVKYSKSDIENLK
+1238 NTKYSKSDVQNLK
-1251 NMTKAIGDYKSALKG
+1251 AMTTQIGSYEKALKG
-1266 LKSYVKN
+1266 LKATIKS
-1273 NDPSKQMNSMV
+1273 NDPTSELRHMN
-1284 SNMSKSVKGWDK
+1284 KELKGASTNWGK
-1296 LARPIKKIGDA
+1296 VAKPIKKIGDA
-1307 FKTLSKFAGSMAKY
+1307 FKYLAKFTSSMSKK
-1321 DAFKALNDDL
+1321 DAFAALNKDL
-1331 PKLESTLSKSKIGD
+1331 PKLADTVKSKGKALTSNLNSLGKSLTKNGLIKPLEKLD
-1345 KLKDISSSIK
+1345 KQIKSSIK
-1355 SSHII
+1355 TWKSFT
-1360 GRMQDL
+1360 GP
-1366 TKEVKS
+1366 VKS
-1372 DTSKWKDFAKPV
+1372 LAKSFKTLQNATKTLTDKKKGLEVAQKGFKDL
-1384 KTVGSYMKD
+1384 D
-1393 FAKAL
+1393 KAL
-1398 DSMAGKG
+1398 KGQKIGKY
-1405 SSLQS
+1405 
-1410 FIGLLPQLSDAL
+1410 
-1422 TKNDIAGKLKT
+1422 LK
-1433 LGKGI
+1433 
-1438 KDSHVVGRLSDLTKE
+1438 
-1453 LKDDTSKWKAFASP
+1453 
-1467 VKTMGSYMKDF
+1467 
-1478 QKAISGLSG
+1478 
-1487 KNSSLATLND
+1487 SLAN
-1497 QIPTLTSTLKKND
+1497 
-1510 LGGEIQS
+1510 
-1517 LAGKVKKANLDK
+1517 
-1529 LLSGLSGS
+1529 
-1537 GKKKTGSLRGFA
+1537 
-1549 KDISTLASNLKKFN
+1549 
-1563 SQTGNFGGKKDHV
+1563 
-1576 SSMAKDFE
+1576 
-1584 ALQKVLRKQNI
+1584 
-1595 GSYLRRMAS
+1595 

-1614 LSSISKDVKNSA
+1614 LASISKDVSHSA
-1626 KDWKSLS
+1626 KDWKSLA
-1633 KPIVTVSKAFKTLNS
+1633 KPILSVSKSFKTLNS

-1737 PVERELNSAERAEDS
+1737 PVERELNSAERAEGS

-1849 RPHYKELIKFPG
+1849 RPHYKELVKFPG
-1861 RPWRMFEGK
+1861 RPWRMFEGR
-1870 NIFIPNAPKGTQ
+1870 NVLIPNAPRGTQ
-1882 VINGEQTFAL
+1882 VINGEQTFAI
-1892 NSRGLLPKLGVH
+1892 NNKGLLPRLGVH
-1904 AYANG
+1904 TYANG

-1925 NPQAASKE
+1925 NPKAASKE
-1933 LVLKLTNWS
+1933 LVLKLTDWS
-1942 SNVPVV
+1942 SNIPVV
-1948 ADLGQALAV
+1948 ADLGKAMAI
-1957 GFSRG
+1957 GFSQG

-1982 TPVIKSAAAKMG
+1982 GPVIRSAAAKMG
-1994 EHLSDY
+1994 VHPSAGFVSMLKQV
-2000 DIKRIL
+2000 IQ
-2006 NTINHESGGSEK
+2006 NESGGIETRMQE
-2018 IPGIDDHDG
+2018 IHDMNSG
-2027 TGAALG
+2027 GNEARG
-2033 LLQYKRSTFNHYA
+2033 LLQYTPGTFAHYA
-2046 VAGHTDIFSGFD
+2046 VAGHTNILSGFD
-2058 QLMALFN
+2058 QLMAFFN
-2065 DTNWRGDL
+2065 NSDWQNSIGMTTI
-2073 RWNGGWGPT
+2073 WGHTKMDWLHSGPQ
-2082 GGRRRANGGLMFGE
+2082 GARRRENGGLMFGE

-2146 SVNNG
+2146 SASNG
-2151 ETTAY
+2151 ETNAY

-2186 MKSRRQRSRFYN
+2186 MRSRRQRSQFYN
-2198 DYGNDQRIR
+2198 QYGNDQRIR

>member
-251 ASTYSL
+251 ASAYSL

-266 ADMQKQVATSAKVT
+266 ADMQKQVAASAKVT

-348 SMSMQLQNQWITTKN
+348 SMSMQLQNQWVTTKN

-369 HTAAEAREEVGKLST
+369 KNAAEAREEVGKLST

-410 VKRGYSASQSIGSMK
+410 VKRGYSAGQSIGSMK

-446 STVDAFGIRSN
+446 STLDAFDLRQGR
-457 ATAIQTKKGTK
+457 TTKQVV
-468 EATEYMISQTKRVTN
+468 ANSKRVTN

-541 RKVFNSLTAPTK
+541 RKVFNSLTAPTA
-553 GAQEALQQY
+553 GAQEALQKY
-562 GMSVDD
+562 GMSIDD

-587 KHTKNLGKADKA
+587 EHTKNLGKADKA

-616 LAQNAEQMQK
+616 LAQNSKAMADLVEQ
-626 LVDAEKKAE
+626 EKKAE

-688 SSKAGQKAIK
+688 SSKAGQKAIE

-748 GIGKFFGLSNKA
+748 GIGKFFGLGDKV

-768 GALIGIIGTFKLLH
+768 GALVGLIGTFKILH
-782 TTISGVNAV
+782 TTIKGVNAV
-791 KDDLKSIGVMKD
+791 RDDLKSIGIMKD
-803 TTAQLETQNGLY
+803 TSAQLETQNSLY
-815 ERMIQLQERSLALA
+815 ERMIELQERSLELS
-829 EAQAKQQGID
+829 EAQAKAQGID
-839 TANLSKNTTAENAES
+839 TESLGKKSAGQEAENIAN
-854 LATDIPTSGK
+854 DIPVGGKSGK
-864 NEVTKDV
+864 AVKSVQIQPYLDESKSSRVGNWFKSKLPSFGAEGGAKAGAKASTGFLGKFKALPGLIKGAGIFGKIMDIGMSFFAAFDM
-871 AKGAESA
+871 AKGIMSSL
-878 VVTSEAEK
+878 TNS
-886 AATTVGGRSGS
+886 
-897 RFLSAFLLKA
+897 KA
-907 KGLTRGLLGLVLP
+907 KGRYKAAGKTMAEGVGWYLGGPMTSQIAGLAMDWAYSAVDNFKKGWNGYTKNYKPKGLVATIGWDFKDATRKYNNWIASIEKKHP
-920 EGFLDLGSKAGSKL
+920 VIAVPMRL
-934 AQGIAWGAK
+934 ARG
-943 KTGSL
+943 TVNTL
-948 VMKLLRPI
+948 
-956 GRLGGKIGKS
+956 
-966 FASLFVKSAG
+966 FASVKYVGRHLHNSLKDVWTGISDIARG
-976 GIKSV
+976 KFSSILKDQQKNHANMIKGIKS
-981 VRYISNS
+981 
-988 AFGRLVGSLKSFV
+988 
-1001 AKWVVPETWR
+1001 
-1011 KAGQK
+1011 
-1016 AASLFVRGFKSVKL
+1016 
-1030 SRINPKNLFRGTEKA
+1030 
-1045 GAEAGS
+1045 
-1051 RAGTSMIG
+1051 
-1059 SLTSKVKGA
+1059 
-1068 KLTGIGAGLAKKIG
+1068 
-1082 GPFMIALGAID
+1082 
-1093 IMRAWN
+1093 
-1099 TSKHKDRAK
+1099 
-1108 NVGGAMGNLAGM
+1108 
-1120 AAGGKI
+1120 
-1126 GAALGTAAGP
+1126 
-1136 IGAAVGGILGAVIG
+1136 
-1150 GVAGTKIGKILGPS
+1150 
-1164 LAKLWKGTVKTF
+1164 
-1176 DLVFKKHDWKGM
+1176 DWKGFF
-1188 MNNLGKSWKSFW
+1188 SWFTK
-1200 NGMGNWWDEVIGKK
+1200 NRQKETIHKPTRDEP
-1214 TSHPKKSSSSKSSS
+1214 SRSSKSSSSKVRSL
-1228 GSSHTFKSSG
+1228 G
-1238 NVKYSKSDIENLK
+1238 NTKYSKSDVQNLK
-1251 NMTKAIGDYKSALKG
+1251 AMTTQIGSYEKALKR
-1266 LKSYVKN
+1266 LKATIKS
-1273 NDPSKQMNSMV
+1273 NDPTSELRHMN
-1284 SNMSKSVKGWDK
+1284 KELKGASTNWGK
-1296 LARPIKKIGDA
+1296 VAKPIKKIGDA
-1307 FKTLSKFAGSMAKY
+1307 FKYLAKFTSSMSKK
-1321 DAFKALNDDL
+1321 DAFAALNKDL
-1331 PKLESTLSKSKIGD
+1331 PKLADTVKSKGKALTSNLNSLGKSLTKNGLIKPLEKLD
-1345 KLKDISSSIK
+1345 KQIKSSIK
-1355 SSHII
+1355 TWKSFT
-1360 GRMQDL
+1360 GP
-1366 TKEVKS
+1366 VKS
-1372 DTSKWKDFAKPV
+1372 LAKSF
-1384 KTVGSYMKD
+1384 KTLQN
-1393 FAKAL
+1393 ATKAL
-1398 DSMAGKG
+1398 TDKKKGLEVVQKGFKDLDKALKGQKIGKY
-1405 SSLQS
+1405 
-1410 FIGLLPQLSDAL
+1410 
-1422 TKNDIAGKLKT
+1422 LK
-1433 LGKGI
+1433 
-1438 KDSHVVGRLSDLTKE
+1438 
-1453 LKDDTSKWKAFASP
+1453 
-1467 VKTMGSYMKDF
+1467 
-1478 QKAISGLSG
+1478 
-1487 KNSSLATLND
+1487 SLAN
-1497 QIPTLTSTLKKND
+1497 
-1510 LGGEIQS
+1510 
-1517 LAGKVKKANLDK
+1517 
-1529 LLSGLSGS
+1529 
-1537 GKKKTGSLRGFA
+1537 
-1549 KDISTLASNLKKFN
+1549 
-1563 SQTGNFGGKKDHV
+1563 
-1576 SSMAKDFE
+1576 
-1584 ALQKVLRKQNI
+1584 
-1595 GSYLRRMAS
+1595 

-1614 LSSISKDVKNSA
+1614 LASISKDVSHSA
-1626 KDWKSLS
+1626 KDWKSLA
-1633 KPIVTVSKAFKTLNS
+1633 KPILSVSKSFKTLNS

-1737 PVERELNSAERAEDS
+1737 PVERELNSAERAEGS

-1803 RLNKGITGINAV
+1803 RLNKGISGINAV

-1942 SNVPVV
+1942 SNVPIV
-1948 ADLGQALAV
+1948 ADLGKAMAI
-1957 GFSRG
+1957 GFSQS

-1982 TPVIKSAAAKMG
+1982 TPVIKSAAAKMHV
-1994 EHLSDY
+1994 HLTNDQ
-2000 DIKRIL
+2000 IQRLLRQIQ
-2006 NTINHESGGSEK
+2006 TESGGNERISQQ
-2018 IPGIDDHDG
+2018 IQDQNS
-2027 TGAALG
+2027 AAGHPAQG
-2033 LLQYKRSTFNHYA
+2033 LLQFIPSTFNTWA
-2046 VAGHTDIFSGFD
+2046 MPGHHNILSGFD
-2058 QLMALFN
+2058 QIMAAINALN
-2065 DTNWRGDL
+2065 HGGE
-2073 RWNGGWGPT
+2073 GGWGNIDNGHGWET
-2082 GGRRRANGGLMFGE
+2082 GG
-2096 QLYHIAENNKP
+2096 IATQHGIYEMAEGNLP
-2107 EMIIPLDINK
+2107 EAIIPLDINK
-2117 RPRALSLIDSTLD
+2117 RPRALNVINHTLD
-2130 TMEHDGGGTG
+2130 HMERDGGGTG
-2140 GLHSRS
+2140 NISR
-2146 SVNNG
+2146 NNG

-2170 NAQQIDAI
+2170 SAQQIDAI

-2186 MKSRRQRSRFYN
+2186 MKSRRQRSQFYN
-2198 DYGNDQRIR
+2198 QYGNDQRIR

>member
-167 SSAMSSYNRML
+167 SSAMSSYNRIL

-251 ASTYSL
+251 ASAYSL

-266 ADMQKQVATSAKVT
+266 ADMQKQVAASAKVT

-348 SMSMQLQNQWITTKN
+348 SMSMQLQNQWVTTKN

-369 HTAAEAREEVGKLST
+369 KNVAEAREEVGKLST

-410 VKRGYSASQSIGSMK
+410 VKRGYSAGQSIGSMK

-446 STVDAFGIRSN
+446 STLDAFDLRQGR
-457 ATAIQTKKGTK
+457 TTKQVV
-468 EATEYMISQTKRVTN
+468 ANSKRVTN

-553 GAQEALQQY
+553 GAQEALQKY
-562 GMSVDD
+562 GMSIDD

-587 KHTKNLGKADKA
+587 EHTKNLGKADKA

-616 LAQNAEQMQK
+616 LAQNAQKMQE

-688 SSKAGQKAIK
+688 SSKAGQKAIE

-748 GIGKFFGLSNKA
+748 GIGKFFGLGDKV

-768 GALIGIIGTFKLLH
+768 GALVGLIGTFKVLH
-782 TTISGVNAV
+782 TTIKGVNAV
-791 KDDLKSIGVMKD
+791 RDDLKSIGIMKD
-803 TTAQLETQNGLY
+803 TSAQLETQNSLY
-815 ERMIQLQERSLALA
+815 ERMIELQERSLELS

-839 TANLSKNTTAENAES
+839 TEKLGESTATQEAENVA
-854 LATDIPTSGK
+854 ADIPVGGK
-864 NEVTKDV
+864 KKISA
-871 AKGAESA
+871 AKGVQIQPYLDESRA
-878 VVTSEAEK
+878 SR
-886 AATTVGGRSGS
+886 VGNWFKSKLPSFG
-897 RFLSAFLLKA
+897 A
-907 KGLTRGLLGLVLP
+907 KG
-920 EGFLDLGSKAGSKL
+920 
-934 AQGIAWGAK
+934 
-943 KTGSL
+943 
-948 VMKLLRPI
+948 
-956 GRLGGKIGKS
+956 
-966 FASLFVKSAG
+966 
-976 GIKSV
+976 
-981 VRYISNS
+981 
-988 AFGRLVGSLKSFV
+988 
-1001 AKWVVPETWR
+1001 
-1011 KAGQK
+1011 
-1016 AASLFVRGFKSVKL
+1016 
-1030 SRINPKNLFRGTEKA
+1030 
-1045 GAEAGS
+1045 GAEAGAKAS
-1051 RAGTSMIG
+1051 TGFLGKFKALPGMI
-1059 SLTSKVKGA
+1059 KGA
-1068 KLTGIGAGLAKKIG
+1068 GIFSKIVNIGVGIFAAFDMAKGIMNGLTDSKAKNRYKSAGKTMAEGVGWYFGGPMTSQIAGLAMDWAYSAVDNFKKGWNGYTKNYKPKGLVATIG
-1082 GPFMIALGAID
+1082 WDFKDATRKYNNWIASIEKKHPVIAVP
-1093 IMRAWN
+1093 MR
-1099 TSKHKDRAK
+1099 
-1108 NVGGAMGNLAGM
+1108 LAR
-1120 AAGGKI
+1120 
-1126 GAALGTAAGP
+1126 
-1136 IGAAVGGILGAVIG
+1136 
-1150 GVAGTKIGKILGPS
+1150 
-1164 LAKLWKGTVKTF
+1164 GTVNTLFASVKYIGRHLHNSLKDVWTGISDVARGKF
-1176 DLVFKKHDWKGM
+1176 SSILKDQQKNHANMIKGIKNDWKGFFDWFGKNRKKETIHKPT
-1188 MNNLGKSWKSFW
+1188 NNASSGKS
-1200 NGMGNWWDEVIGKK
+1200 
-1214 TSHPKKSSSSKSSS
+1214 KSSSSSKVKSL
-1228 GSSHTFKSSG
+1228 G
-1238 NVKYSKSDIENLK
+1238 NTKYSKSDVKNLK
-1251 NMTKAIGDYKSALKG
+1251 AMTAQIGSYEKALKG
-1266 LKSYVKN
+1266 LKSTIKS
-1273 NDPSKQMNSMV
+1273 NDPTSELRHMNKELSGASKNWGKV
-1284 SNMSKSVKGWDK
+1284 SK
-1296 LARPIKKIGDA
+1296 PIRQIGDA
-1307 FKTLSKFAGSMAKY
+1307 FKYLAKFSSSMSKK
-1321 DAFKALNDDL
+1321 DAFAALNKDL
-1331 PKLESTLSKSKIGD
+1331 PKLANTVKSKGKTLTSNLNSLGKSLTKNGLIKPLQKLD
-1345 KLKDISSSIK
+1345 KQIKSSIK
-1355 SSHII
+1355 TWKSFT
-1360 GRMQDL
+1360 GP
-1366 TKEVKS
+1366 VKS
-1372 DTSKWKDFAKPV
+1372 LAKSFKTLQNATKTLTDKKKGLEVAQKGFKDL
-1384 KTVGSYMKD
+1384 D
-1393 FAKAL
+1393 KAL
-1398 DSMAGKG
+1398 KNQKIGKY
-1405 SSLQS
+1405 L
-1410 FIGLLPQLSDAL
+1410 
-1422 TKNDIAGKLKT
+1422 KN
-1433 LGKGI
+1433 
-1438 KDSHVVGRLSDLTKE
+1438 
-1453 LKDDTSKWKAFASP
+1453 
-1467 VKTMGSYMKDF
+1467 
-1478 QKAISGLSG
+1478 
-1487 KNSSLATLND
+1487 LAT
-1497 QIPTLTSTLKKND
+1497 
-1510 LGGEIQS
+1510 
-1517 LAGKVKKANLDK
+1517 
-1529 LLSGLSGS
+1529 
-1537 GKKKTGSLRGFA
+1537 
-1549 KDISTLASNLKKFN
+1549 
-1563 SQTGNFGGKKDHV
+1563 
-1576 SSMAKDFE
+1576 
-1584 ALQKVLRKQNI
+1584 
-1595 GSYLRRMAS
+1595 

-1656 KKSGFTKLTADI
+1656 KKSGFTKLTSDI
-1668 KDLYRTV
+1668 KDLYRAV

-1687 AAIANNAMSGKKAGF
+1687 ATIANNAMSGKKAGF

-1782 FKSGFNK
+1782 FKSGFNR

-1870 NIFIPNAPKGTQ
+1870 NVFIPNAPRGTQ

-1914 EQEKLSEEFEN
+1914 EQEKLSEEFEK
-1925 NPQAASKE
+1925 NPKEASKE

-1948 ADLGQALAV
+1948 ADLGQAIAV
-1957 GFSRG
+1957 GFSQG

-1967 KDLLG
+1967 KDQLASAENPPGTGVERWRKLVIRALKKNGFEASDYQVNAWMRVIQRESNGNPYAVNNWDSNAKAGHPSMGLVQTIQPTFDSYAFPGHHNIFNGYDDLLAG
-1972 EVKEPVNGDW
+1972 
-1982 TPVIKSAAAKMG
+1982 IAYMAAKYG
-1994 EHLSDY
+1994 
-2000 DIKRIL
+2000 RG
-2006 NTINHESGGSEK
+2006 SG
-2018 IPGIDDHDG
+2018 
-2027 TGAALG
+2027 AFA
-2033 LLQYKRSTFNHYA
+2033 R
-2046 VAGHTDIFSGFD
+2046 VSGPE
-2058 QLMALFN
+2058 
-2065 DTNWRGDL
+2065 GY
-2073 RWNGGWGPT
+2073 
-2082 GGRRRANGGLMFGE
+2082 ANGGFVQQSGIY
-2096 QLYHIAENNKP
+2096 QLAEEGIP
-2107 EMIIPLDINK
+2107 EAIIPLDINK
-2117 RPRALSLIDSTLD
+2117 RPRALSLIDRTLD

>member
-1 MAETIEGYRFTV
+1 MSETIEGYRFTV

-38 RANFNENMSVGNSY
+38 RANFNENMSAGNSY

-251 ASTYSL
+251 ASAYSL

-266 ADMQKQVATSAKVT
+266 ADMQKQVAASAKVT

-348 SMSMQLQNQWITTKN
+348 SMSMQLQNQWVTTKN

-369 HTAAEAREEVGKLST
+369 KNAAEAREEVGKLST

-410 VKRGYSASQSIGSMK
+410 VKRGYSAGQSIGSMK

-446 STVDAFGIRSN
+446 STLDAFDLRQGR
-457 ATAIQTKKGTK
+457 TTKQVV
-468 EATEYMISQTKRVTN
+468 ANSKRVTN

-541 RKVFNSLTAPTK
+541 RKVFNSLTAPTA
-553 GAQEALQQY
+553 GAQEALQKY
-562 GMSVDD
+562 GMSIDD

-587 KHTKNLGKADKA
+587 EHTKNLGKADKA

-616 LAQNAEQMQK
+616 LAQNSKAMADLVEQ
-626 LVDAEKKAE
+626 EKKAE

-688 SSKAGQKAIK
+688 SSKAGQKAIE

-748 GIGKFFGLSNKA
+748 GIGKFFGLGDKV

-768 GALIGIIGTFKLLH
+768 GALVGLIGTFKILH
-782 TTISGVNAV
+782 TTIKGVNAV
-791 KDDLKSIGVMKD
+791 RDDLKSIGIMKD
-803 TTAQLETQNGLY
+803 TSAQLETQNSLY
-815 ERMIQLQERSLALA
+815 ERMIELQERSLELS
-829 EAQAKQQGID
+829 EAQAKAQGID
-839 TANLSKNTTAENAES
+839 TESLGKKSAGQEAENIAN
-854 LATDIPTSGK
+854 DIPVGGKSGK
-864 NEVTKDV
+864 AVKSVQIQPYLDESKSSRVGNWFKSKLPSFGAEGGAKAGAKASTGFLGKFKALPGLIKGAGIFGKIMDIGMSFFAAFDM
-871 AKGAESA
+871 AKGIMSSL
-878 VVTSEAEK
+878 TNS
-886 AATTVGGRSGS
+886 
-897 RFLSAFLLKA
+897 KA
-907 KGLTRGLLGLVLP
+907 KGRYKAAGKTMAEGVGWYLGGPMTSQIAGLAMDWAYSAVDNFKKGWNGYTKNYKPKGLVATIGWDFKDATRKYNNWIASIEKKHP
-920 EGFLDLGSKAGSKL
+920 VIAVPMRL
-934 AQGIAWGAK
+934 ARG
-943 KTGSL
+943 TVNTL
-948 VMKLLRPI
+948 
-956 GRLGGKIGKS
+956 
-966 FASLFVKSAG
+966 FASVKYVGRHLHNSLKDVWTGISDIARG
-976 GIKSV
+976 KFSSILKDQQKNHANMIKGIKS
-981 VRYISNS
+981 
-988 AFGRLVGSLKSFV
+988 
-1001 AKWVVPETWR
+1001 
-1011 KAGQK
+1011 
-1016 AASLFVRGFKSVKL
+1016 
-1030 SRINPKNLFRGTEKA
+1030 
-1045 GAEAGS
+1045 
-1051 RAGTSMIG
+1051 
-1059 SLTSKVKGA
+1059 
-1068 KLTGIGAGLAKKIG
+1068 
-1082 GPFMIALGAID
+1082 
-1093 IMRAWN
+1093 
-1099 TSKHKDRAK
+1099 
-1108 NVGGAMGNLAGM
+1108 
-1120 AAGGKI
+1120 
-1126 GAALGTAAGP
+1126 
-1136 IGAAVGGILGAVIG
+1136 
-1150 GVAGTKIGKILGPS
+1150 
-1164 LAKLWKGTVKTF
+1164 
-1176 DLVFKKHDWKGM
+1176 DWKGFF
-1188 MNNLGKSWKSFW
+1188 SWFTK
-1200 NGMGNWWDEVIGKK
+1200 NRQKETIHKPTRDEP
-1214 TSHPKKSSSSKSSS
+1214 SRSSKSSSSKVRSL
-1228 GSSHTFKSSG
+1228 G
-1238 NVKYSKSDIENLK
+1238 NTKYSKSDVQNLK
-1251 NMTKAIGDYKSALKG
+1251 AMTTQIGSYEKALKG
-1266 LKSYVKN
+1266 LKATIKS
-1273 NDPSKQMNSMV
+1273 NDPTSELRHMN
-1284 SNMSKSVKGWDK
+1284 KELKGASTNWGK
-1296 LARPIKKIGDA
+1296 VAKPIKKIGDA
-1307 FKTLSKFAGSMAKY
+1307 FKYLAKFTSSMSKK
-1321 DAFKALNDDL
+1321 DAFAALNKDL
-1331 PKLESTLSKSKIGD
+1331 PKLADTVKSKGKALTSNLNSLGKSLTKNGLIKPLEKLD
-1345 KLKDISSSIK
+1345 KQIKSSIK
-1355 SSHII
+1355 TWKSFT
-1360 GRMQDL
+1360 GP
-1366 TKEVKS
+1366 VKS
-1372 DTSKWKDFAKPV
+1372 LAKSF
-1384 KTVGSYMKD
+1384 KTLQN
-1393 FAKAL
+1393 ATKAL
-1398 DSMAGKG
+1398 TDKKKGLEVVQKGFKDLDKALKGQKIGKY
-1405 SSLQS
+1405 
-1410 FIGLLPQLSDAL
+1410 
-1422 TKNDIAGKLKT
+1422 LK
-1433 LGKGI
+1433 
-1438 KDSHVVGRLSDLTKE
+1438 
-1453 LKDDTSKWKAFASP
+1453 
-1467 VKTMGSYMKDF
+1467 
-1478 QKAISGLSG
+1478 
-1487 KNSSLATLND
+1487 SLAN
-1497 QIPTLTSTLKKND
+1497 
-1510 LGGEIQS
+1510 
-1517 LAGKVKKANLDK
+1517 
-1529 LLSGLSGS
+1529 
-1537 GKKKTGSLRGFA
+1537 
-1549 KDISTLASNLKKFN
+1549 
-1563 SQTGNFGGKKDHV
+1563 
-1576 SSMAKDFE
+1576 
-1584 ALQKVLRKQNI
+1584 
-1595 GSYLRRMAS
+1595 

-1614 LSSISKDVKNSA
+1614 LASISKDVSHSA
-1626 KDWKSLS
+1626 KDWKSLA
-1633 KPIVTVSKAFKTLNS
+1633 KPILSVSKSFKTLNS

>member
-196 EQHRLLSRQSQLE
+196 EQHKLLSRQSQLE

-251 ASTYSL
+251 ASAYSL
-257 ARSNMETAT
+257 VRSNMETAT
-266 ADMQKQVATSAKVT
+266 ADMQKQVAASAKVT

-348 SMSMQLQNQWITTKN
+348 SMSMQLQNQWVTTKN

-369 HTAAEAREEVGKLST
+369 KNASEAREEVGKLST

-410 VKRGYSASQSIGSMK
+410 VKRGYSAGQSIGSMK
-425 SMLQAARASGD
+425 AMLQAARASGD

-446 STVDAFGIRSN
+446 STLDAFDLRQGRS
-457 ATAIQTKKGTK
+457 TK
-468 EATEYMISQTKRVTN
+468 EVVANSKRVTN

-530 GIEGTRAGTGL
+530 GIEGTRAGVGL
-541 RKVFNSLTAPTK
+541 RKVFNSLTSPTA
-553 GAQEALQQY
+553 GATAELQKY
-562 GMSVDD
+562 GMTMDD

-587 KHTKNLGKADKA
+587 EHTKNLGKADKA

-635 KHNYVHQLAEKNMA
+635 KNNYVHQLAEKNMA

-688 SSKAGQKAIK
+688 SSKAGQKAIE

-705 GVAKTIGRN
+705 GAAKAIGRN
-714 SDSIMS
+714 SGSIMS

-725 SEGLLGVIV
+725 TEGLLGVIT
-734 PVAKFVGWIGKMVG
+734 PVAKFAGWIGKMAG
-748 GIGKFFGLSNKA
+748 GIGKFFGLSDKV
-760 PQAAGIIT
+760 PQAAGIVT
-768 GALIGIIGTFKLLH
+768 GALVGIIGTFKLLH

-839 TANLSKNTTAENAES
+839 TANLSKNTTAGNAES
-854 LATDIPTSGK
+854 LATDIPASGK

-878 VVTSEAEK
+878 VVASEAET
-886 AATTVGGRSGS
+886 AATMVGGRSGS

-988 AFGRLVGSLKSFV
+988 AFGRLVGSLKSFT

-1030 SRINPKNLFRGTEKA
+1030 SRINPKNLFRGTERA

-1051 RAGTSMIG
+1051 RAGASMIG
-1059 SLTSKVKGA
+1059 SFTSKVKGA
-1068 KLTGIGAGLAKKIG
+1068 KLTGLGAGLAKKIG

-1108 NVGGAMGNLAGM
+1108 NVGGALGNLAGM

-1126 GAALGTAAGP
+1126 GAVLGSSAGP
-1136 IGAAVGGILGAVIG
+1136 IGTAVGGILGATIG
-1150 GVAGTKIGKILGPS
+1150 GIAGTKIGKILGPS
-1164 LAKLWKGTVKTF
+1164 FAKLWKGTVKTF

-1188 MNNLGKSWKSFW
+1188 MSNLGKSWKSFW

-1228 GSSHTFKSSG
+1228 RTFKSSS

-1251 NMTKAIGDYKSALKG
+1251 NMTKAIGDYKAALKG

-1372 DTSKWKDFAKPV
+1372 DTSKWKAFAKPV

-1478 QKAISGLSG
+1478 QKAISSLSG

-1529 LLSGLSGS
+1529 LLSSLSGS
-1537 GKKKTGSLRGFA
+1537 GKKKTGSLRNFA

-1595 GSYLRRMAS
+1595 GSSLRRMAS

-1614 LSSISKDVKNSA
+1614 LSSISKSVKTSA

-1687 AAIANNAMSGKKAGF
+1687 ASIANNAMSGKKAGF

-1727 WKGTWKGLAS
+1727 WKGTWKGLSS
-1737 PVERELNSAERAEDS
+1737 PVERELSSAERAEGS

-1763 FSSAFLK
+1763 FSSTFLK

-1789 LPEYASSAMKDIVS
+1789 LPEYATSAMKDIVS

-1849 RPHYKELIKFPG
+1849 RPHYKELVKFPG

-1870 NIFIPNAPKGTQ
+1870 NVFIPNAPKGTQ

-1892 NSRGLLPKLGVH
+1892 NSRGLLPKLGVR
-1904 AYANG
+1904 AYADG

-1914 EQEKLSEEFEN
+1914 EQEKISEEFEN
-1925 NPQAASKE
+1925 NPQTASKE

-1948 ADLGQALAV
+1948 ADLGKAMAI
-1957 GFSRG
+1957 GFSQS

-1982 TPVIKSAAAKMG
+1982 TPVIKSAAAKMHV
-1994 EHLSDY
+1994 HLTNDQ
-2000 DIKRIL
+2000 IQRLLRQIQ
-2006 NTINHESGGSEK
+2006 TESGGNER
-2018 IPGIDDHDG
+2018 IPQQIQDQNS
-2027 TGAALG
+2027 AAGHPAQG
-2033 LLQYKRSTFNHYA
+2033 LLQFIPSTFNTWA
-2046 VAGHTDIFSGFD
+2046 MPGHHNILSGFD
-2058 QLMALFN
+2058 QIMAAINALN
-2065 DTNWRGDL
+2065 HGGE
-2073 RWNGGWGPT
+2073 GGWGNIGNGHGWAT
-2082 GGRRRANGGLMFGE
+2082 GG
-2096 QLYHIAENNKP
+2096 IATQHGIYEMAEGNLP
-2107 EMIIPLDINK
+2107 EAIIPLDINK
-2117 RPRALSLIDSTLD
+2117 RPRALNVINHTLD
-2130 TMEHDGGGTG
+2130 QMERDGGGTG
-2140 GLHSRS
+2140 NISR
-2146 SVNNG
+2146 NNG
-2151 ETTAY
+2151 ETTTY

-2170 NAQQIDAI
+2170 SAQQIEAI

-2186 MKSRRQRSRFYN
+2186 MKSRRQRSQFYN
-2198 DYGNDQRIR
+2198 QYGNDQRIR

>member
-27 AKEARTLKSIM
+27 AKEARTLKSVM

-167 SSAMSSYNRML
+167 GSAMSSYNRML

-196 EQHRLLSRQSQLE
+196 EQHKLLSRQSQLE

-229 SAAAVRKA
+229 SATAVRKA

-251 ASTYSL
+251 ASAYSL

-266 ADMQKQVATSAKVT
+266 ADMQKQVAASAKVT

-348 SMSMQLQNQWITTKN
+348 SMSMQLQNQWVTTKN

-369 HTAAEAREEVGKLST
+369 KNAAEAREEVGKLST

-410 VKRGYSASQSIGSMK
+410 VKRGYSAGQSIGSMK

-446 STVDAFGIRSN
+446 STLDAFDLRQGR
-457 ATAIQTKKGTK
+457 TTKQVV
-468 EATEYMISQTKRVTN
+468 ANSKRVTN

-541 RKVFNSLTAPTK
+541 RKVLNSLTAPTA
-553 GAQEALQQY
+553 GAQEALQKY
-562 GMSVDD
+562 GMSIDD

-587 KHTKNLGKADKA
+587 EHTKNLGKADKA

-616 LAQNAEQMQK
+616 LAQNAQKMQE

-688 SSKAGQKAIK
+688 SSKAGQKAIE

-748 GIGKFFGLSNKA
+748 GIGKFFGLGDKV

-768 GALIGIIGTFKLLH
+768 GALVGLIGTFKILH
-782 TTISGVNAV
+782 TTIKGVNAV
-791 KDDLKSIGVMKD
+791 RDDLKSIGIMKD
-803 TTAQLETQNGLY
+803 TSAQLETQNSLY
-815 ERMIQLQERSLALA
+815 ERMIELQERSLELS
-829 EAQAKQQGID
+829 EAQAKAQGID
-839 TANLSKNTTAENAES
+839 TESLGKKSAGQEAENIAN
-854 LATDIPTSGK
+854 DIPVGGKSGK
-864 NEVTKDV
+864 AVKSVQIQPYLDESKSSRVGNWFKSKLPSFGAEGGAKAGAKASTGFLGKFKALPGLIKGAGIFGKIMDIGMSFFAAFDM
-871 AKGAESA
+871 AKGIMSSL
-878 VVTSEAEK
+878 TNS
-886 AATTVGGRSGS
+886 
-897 RFLSAFLLKA
+897 KA
-907 KGLTRGLLGLVLP
+907 KGRYKAAGKTMA
-920 EGFLDLGSKAGSKL
+920 EGVG
-934 AQGIAWGAK
+934 WY
-943 KTGSL
+943 
-948 VMKLLRPI
+948 
-956 GRLGGKIGKS
+956 LGG
-966 FASLFVKSAG
+966 
-976 GIKSV
+976 
-981 VRYISNS
+981 
-988 AFGRLVGSLKSFV
+988 
-1001 AKWVVPETWR
+1001 PM
-1011 KAGQK
+1011 
-1016 AASLFVRGFKSVKL
+1016 
-1030 SRINPKNLFRGTEKA
+1030 
-1045 GAEAGS
+1045 
-1051 RAGTSMIG
+1051 TSQI
-1059 SLTSKVKGA
+1059 
-1068 KLTGIGAGLAKKIG
+1068 AGLAMDWAYSAVDNFKKGWNGYTKNYKPKGLVATIG
-1082 GPFMIALGAID
+1082 WDFKDATRKYNNWIASIEKKHPVIAVP
-1093 IMRAWN
+1093 MR
-1099 TSKHKDRAK
+1099 
-1108 NVGGAMGNLAGM
+1108 LAR
-1120 AAGGKI
+1120 
-1126 GAALGTAAGP
+1126 
-1136 IGAAVGGILGAVIG
+1136 
-1150 GVAGTKIGKILGPS
+1150 
-1164 LAKLWKGTVKTF
+1164 GTVNTLFASVKYVGRHLHNSLKDVWTGISDIARGKF
-1176 DLVFKKHDWKGM
+1176 SSILKDQQKNHANMIKGIKNDWKGFF
-1188 MNNLGKSWKSFW
+1188 SWFTK
-1200 NGMGNWWDEVIGKK
+1200 NRQKETIHKPTRDEP
-1214 TSHPKKSSSSKSSS
+1214 SRSSKSSSSKVRSL
-1228 GSSHTFKSSG
+1228 G
-1238 NVKYSKSDIENLK
+1238 NTKYSKSDVQNLK
-1251 NMTKAIGDYKSALKG
+1251 AMTTQIGSYEKALKG
-1266 LKSYVKN
+1266 LKATIKS
-1273 NDPSKQMNSMV
+1273 NDPTSELRHMN
-1284 SNMSKSVKGWDK
+1284 KELKGASTNWGK
-1296 LARPIKKIGDA
+1296 VAKPIKKIGDA
-1307 FKTLSKFAGSMAKY
+1307 FKYLAKFTSSMSKK
-1321 DAFKALNDDL
+1321 DAFAALNKDL
-1331 PKLESTLSKSKIGD
+1331 PKLADTVKSKGKALTSNLNSLGKSLTKNGLIKPLEKLD
-1345 KLKDISSSIK
+1345 KQIKSSIK
-1355 SSHII
+1355 TWKNFT
-1360 GRMQDL
+1360 GP
-1366 TKEVKS
+1366 VKS
-1372 DTSKWKDFAKPV
+1372 LAKSFKTLQNATKTLTDKKKGLEVAQKGFKDL
-1384 KTVGSYMKD
+1384 D
-1393 FAKAL
+1393 KAL
-1398 DSMAGKG
+1398 KGQKIGKYLK
-1405 SSLQS
+1405 SL
-1410 FIGLLPQLSDAL
+1410 
-1422 TKNDIAGKLKT
+1422 
-1433 LGKGI
+1433 
-1438 KDSHVVGRLSDLTKE
+1438 
-1453 LKDDTSKWKAFASP
+1453 
-1467 VKTMGSYMKDF
+1467 
-1478 QKAISGLSG
+1478 
-1487 KNSSLATLND
+1487 
-1497 QIPTLTSTLKKND
+1497 
-1510 LGGEIQS
+1510 
-1517 LAGKVKKANLDK
+1517 
-1529 LLSGLSGS
+1529 
-1537 GKKKTGSLRGFA
+1537 
-1549 KDISTLASNLKKFN
+1549 
-1563 SQTGNFGGKKDHV
+1563 
-1576 SSMAKDFE
+1576 
-1584 ALQKVLRKQNI
+1584 
-1595 GSYLRRMAS
+1595 AS

-1614 LSSISKDVKNSA
+1614 LASISKDVSHSV
-1626 KDWKSLS
+1626 KDWKSLA
-1633 KPIVTVSKAFKTLNS
+1633 KPILSVSKSFKTLNS

-1687 AAIANNAMSGKKAGF
+1687 ASIANNAMSGKKAGF

-1737 PVERELNSAERAEDS
+1737 PVERELNSAERAEGS

-1803 RLNKGITGINAV
+1803 RLNKGISGINAV

-1849 RPHYKELIKFPG
+1849 RPHYKELVKFPG
-1861 RPWRMFEGK
+1861 RPWRMFEGR
-1870 NIFIPNAPKGTQ
+1870 NVLIPNAPKGTQ
-1882 VINGEQTFAL
+1882 VINGEQTFAI
-1892 NSRGLLPKLGVH
+1892 NNKGLLPKLGVH

-1925 NPQAASKE
+1925 NPKAASKE

-1957 GFSRG
+1957 GFSQG

-1994 EHLSDY
+1994 EHVSAG
-2000 DIKRIL
+2000 DIARIL
-2006 NTINHESGGSEK
+2006 NTIHHESNGSETVVNGWDSNAK
-2018 IPGIDDHDG
+2018 KG
-2027 TGAALG
+2027 TPSIG
-2033 LLQYKRSTFNHYA
+2033 LLQFIQPTFDHYA
-2046 VAGHTDIFSGFD
+2046 VAGHTNIRSGFD

-2146 SVNNG
+2146 SASNS

-2170 NAQQIDAI
+2170 SAQQIDAI

-2186 MKSRRQRSRFYN
+2186 MKSRRQRSQFYN
-2198 DYGNDQRIR
+2198 QYGNDQRIR

>member
-136 SSLNRVIADA
+136 SSLNRVITDA

-251 ASTYSL
+251 ASAYSL

-266 ADMQKQVATSAKVT
+266 ADMQKQVAASAKVT

-348 SMSMQLQNQWITTKN
+348 SMSMQLQNQWVTTKN

-369 HTAAEAREEVGKLST
+369 KNAAEAREEVGKLST

-410 VKRGYSASQSIGSMK
+410 VKRGYSAGQSIGSMK

-446 STVDAFGIRSN
+446 STLDAFDLRQGR
-457 ATAIQTKKGTK
+457 TTKQVV
-468 EATEYMISQTKRVTN
+468 ANSKRVTN

-541 RKVFNSLTAPTK
+541 RKVFNSLTAPTA
-553 GAQEALQQY
+553 GAQEALQKY
-562 GMSVDD
+562 GMSIDD

-587 KHTKNLGKADKA
+587 EHTKNLGKADKA

-616 LAQNAEQMQK
+616 LAQNSKAMADLVEQ
-626 LVDAEKKAE
+626 EKKAE

-688 SSKAGQKAIK
+688 SSKAGQKAIE

-714 SDSIMS
+714 SGSIMS

-725 SEGLLGVIV
+725 TEGLLGVV
-734 PVAKFVGWIGKMVG
+734 GVAAKVVGWLGKMVG
-748 GIGKFFGLSNKA
+748 GIGKFFGLGSKV

-768 GALIGIIGTFKLLH
+768 GALVGIIGVYKILRS
-782 TTISGVNAV
+782 TISGVSAV
-791 KDDLKSIGVMKD
+791 IQDGKNLFHMRKQTSEI
-803 TTAQLETQNGLY
+803 ETQDSLY
-815 ERMIQLQERSLALA
+815 ERMIELQERSLELS
-829 EAQAKQQGID
+829 EAQAKAQGID
-839 TANLSKNTTAENAES
+839 TESLGKKSVGQEAENIAN
-854 LATDIPTSGK
+854 DIPVGGKSGK
-864 NEVTKDV
+864 AVKSVQIQPYLDESKSSRVGNWFKSKLPSFGAEGGAKAGAKASTGFLGKFKALPGLIKGAGIFGKIMDIGMSFFAAFDM
-871 AKGAESA
+871 AKGIMSSL
-878 VVTSEAEK
+878 TNS
-886 AATTVGGRSGS
+886 
-897 RFLSAFLLKA
+897 KA
-907 KGLTRGLLGLVLP
+907 KGRYKAAGKTMAEGVGWYLGGPMTSQIAGLAMDWAYSAVDNFKKGWNGYTKNYKPKGLVATIGWDFKDATRKYNNWIASIEKKHP
-920 EGFLDLGSKAGSKL
+920 VIAVPMRL
-934 AQGIAWGAK
+934 ARG
-943 KTGSL
+943 TVNTL
-948 VMKLLRPI
+948 
-956 GRLGGKIGKS
+956 
-966 FASLFVKSAG
+966 FASVKYVGRHLHNSLKDVWTGISDIARG
-976 GIKSV
+976 KFSSILKDQQKNHANMIKGIKS
-981 VRYISNS
+981 
-988 AFGRLVGSLKSFV
+988 
-1001 AKWVVPETWR
+1001 
-1011 KAGQK
+1011 
-1016 AASLFVRGFKSVKL
+1016 
-1030 SRINPKNLFRGTEKA
+1030 
-1045 GAEAGS
+1045 
-1051 RAGTSMIG
+1051 
-1059 SLTSKVKGA
+1059 
-1068 KLTGIGAGLAKKIG
+1068 
-1082 GPFMIALGAID
+1082 
-1093 IMRAWN
+1093 
-1099 TSKHKDRAK
+1099 
-1108 NVGGAMGNLAGM
+1108 
-1120 AAGGKI
+1120 
-1126 GAALGTAAGP
+1126 
-1136 IGAAVGGILGAVIG
+1136 
-1150 GVAGTKIGKILGPS
+1150 
-1164 LAKLWKGTVKTF
+1164 
-1176 DLVFKKHDWKGM
+1176 DWKGFF
-1188 MNNLGKSWKSFW
+1188 SWFTK
-1200 NGMGNWWDEVIGKK
+1200 NRQKETIHKPTRDEP
-1214 TSHPKKSSSSKSSS
+1214 SRSSKSSSSKVRSL
-1228 GSSHTFKSSG
+1228 G
-1238 NVKYSKSDIENLK
+1238 NTKYSKSDVQNLK
-1251 NMTKAIGDYKSALKG
+1251 AMTAQIGSYEKALKG
-1266 LKSYVKN
+1266 LKATIKS
-1273 NDPSKQMNSMV
+1273 NDPTSELRHMN
-1284 SNMSKSVKGWDK
+1284 KELKGASTNWGK
-1296 LARPIKKIGDA
+1296 VAKPIKKIGDA
-1307 FKTLSKFAGSMAKY
+1307 FKYLAKFTSSMSKK
-1321 DAFKALNDDL
+1321 DAFAALNKDL
-1331 PKLESTLSKSKIGD
+1331 PKLAATVKSKG
-1345 KLKDISSSIK
+1345 KVLTNNLNSLGK
-1355 SSHII
+1355 S
-1360 GRMQDL
+1360 
-1366 TKEVKS
+1366 
-1372 DTSKWKDFAKPV
+1372 
-1384 KTVGSYMKD
+1384 
-1393 FAKAL
+1393 
-1398 DSMAGKG
+1398 
-1405 SSLQS
+1405 
-1410 FIGLLPQLSDAL
+1410 L
-1422 TKNDIAGKLKT
+1422 TKNRLIKPLEKLDKQIKTSIKTWKNFTGPVKSLAKSFKT
-1433 LGKGI
+1433 LQNA
-1438 KDSHVVGRLSDLTKE
+1438 TK
-1453 LKDDTSKWKAFASP
+1453 
-1467 VKTMGSYMKDF
+1467 
-1478 QKAISGLSG
+1478 
-1487 KNSSLATLND
+1487 
-1497 QIPTLTSTLKKND
+1497 TLTDKKKGLEVAQKGFKD
-1510 LGGEIQS
+1510 
-1517 LAGKVKKANLDK
+1517 LDK
-1529 LLSGLSGS
+1529 ALKGQKI
-1537 GKKKTGSLRGFA
+1537 GKYLKSL
-1549 KDISTLASNLKKFN
+1549 
-1563 SQTGNFGGKKDHV
+1563 
-1576 SSMAKDFE
+1576 
-1584 ALQKVLRKQNI
+1584 
-1595 GSYLRRMAS
+1595 AS

-1614 LSSISKDVKNSA
+1614 LASISKDVSHSA
-1626 KDWKSLS
+1626 KDWKSLA
-1633 KPIVTVSKAFKTLNS
+1633 KPILSVSKSFKTLNS

-1687 AAIANNAMSGKKAGF
+1687 ASIANNAMSGKKAGF

-1737 PVERELNSAERAEDS
+1737 PVERELNSAERAEGS

-1803 RLNKGITGINAV
+1803 RLNKGISGINAV

-1849 RPHYKELIKFPG
+1849 RPHYKELVKFPG

-1870 NIFIPNAPKGTQ
+1870 NVFIPNAPRGTQ

-1914 EQEKLSEEFEN
+1914 EQEKLSEEFEK
-1925 NPQAASKE
+1925 NPKEASKE

-1942 SNVPVV
+1942 SNVPIV
-1948 ADLGQALAV
+1948 ADLGQAIAV
-1957 GFSRG
+1957 GFSQG

-1967 KDLLG
+1967 KDQLASAENPPGTGVERWRKLVIRALKKNGFEASDYQVNAWMRVIQRESNGNPYAVNNWDSNAKAGHPSMGLVQTIQPTFDSYAFPGHHNIFNGYDDLLAG
-1972 EVKEPVNGDW
+1972 
-1982 TPVIKSAAAKMG
+1982 IAYMAAKYG
-1994 EHLSDY
+1994 
-2000 DIKRIL
+2000 RG
-2006 NTINHESGGSEK
+2006 SG
-2018 IPGIDDHDG
+2018 
-2027 TGAALG
+2027 AFA
-2033 LLQYKRSTFNHYA
+2033 R
-2046 VAGHTDIFSGFD
+2046 VSGPE
-2058 QLMALFN
+2058 
-2065 DTNWRGDL
+2065 GY
-2073 RWNGGWGPT
+2073 
-2082 GGRRRANGGLMFGE
+2082 ANGGFVQQSGIY
-2096 QLYHIAENNKP
+2096 QLAEEGIP
-2107 EMIIPLDINK
+2107 EAIIPLDINK
-2117 RPRALSLIDSTLD
+2117 RPRALSLIDRTLD

-2146 SVNNG
+2146 SASNS

-2170 NAQQIDAI
+2170 SAQQIDAI

-2186 MKSRRQRSRFYN
+2186 MKSRRQRSQFYN
-2198 DYGNDQRIR
+2198 QYGNDQRIR

>member
-1 MAETIEGYRFTV
+1 MSETIEGYRFTV

-167 SSAMSSYNRML
+167 GSAMSSYNRML

-196 EQHRLLSRQSQLE
+196 EQHKLLSRQSQLE

-251 ASTYSL
+251 ASAYSL

-266 ADMQKQVATSAKVT
+266 ADMQKQVAASARVT

-688 SSKAGQKAIK
+688 SSKAGQKAIE

-748 GIGKFFGLSNKA
+748 GIGKFFGLGDKV

-768 GALIGIIGTFKLLH
+768 GALVGLIGTFKILH
-782 TTISGVNAV
+782 TTIKGVNAV
-791 KDDLKSIGVMKD
+791 RDDLKSIGIMKD
-803 TTAQLETQNGLY
+803 TSAQLETQNSLY
-815 ERMIQLQERSLALA
+815 ERMIELQERSLELS

-839 TANLSKNTTAENAES
+839 TEKLGESTATQEAENVA
-854 LATDIPTSGK
+854 ADIPVGGK
-864 NEVTKDV
+864 KKISA
-871 AKGAESA
+871 AKGVQIQPYLDESRA
-878 VVTSEAEK
+878 SR
-886 AATTVGGRSGS
+886 VGNWFKSKLPSFG
-897 RFLSAFLLKA
+897 A
-907 KGLTRGLLGLVLP
+907 KG
-920 EGFLDLGSKAGSKL
+920 
-934 AQGIAWGAK
+934 
-943 KTGSL
+943 
-948 VMKLLRPI
+948 
-956 GRLGGKIGKS
+956 
-966 FASLFVKSAG
+966 
-976 GIKSV
+976 
-981 VRYISNS
+981 
-988 AFGRLVGSLKSFV
+988 
-1001 AKWVVPETWR
+1001 
-1011 KAGQK
+1011 
-1016 AASLFVRGFKSVKL
+1016 
-1030 SRINPKNLFRGTEKA
+1030 
-1045 GAEAGS
+1045 GAEAGAKAS
-1051 RAGTSMIG
+1051 TGFLGKFKALPGMI
-1059 SLTSKVKGA
+1059 KGA
-1068 KLTGIGAGLAKKIG
+1068 GIFSKIVNIGMGIFAAFDMAKGIMNGLTNSKAKSRYKSAGKVMAEGVGWYFGGPMTSQIAGLAMDWAYSAVDNFKKGWNGYTKNYKPKGLIATIG
-1082 GPFMIALGAID
+1082 WNFKDATRKYNNWIASIEKKHPVIAVP
-1093 IMRAWN
+1093 MR
-1099 TSKHKDRAK
+1099 
-1108 NVGGAMGNLAGM
+1108 LAR
-1120 AAGGKI
+1120 
-1126 GAALGTAAGP
+1126 
-1136 IGAAVGGILGAVIG
+1136 
-1150 GVAGTKIGKILGPS
+1150 
-1164 LAKLWKGTVKTF
+1164 GTVNTLFASVKYVGRHLHNSLKDVWTGISDIARGKF
-1176 DLVFKKHDWKGM
+1176 SSILKDQQKNHANMIKGIKSDWKGFFDWFSK
-1188 MNNLGKSWKSFW
+1188 NRQKETIHKPTKNAPSHKSDS
-1200 NGMGNWWDEVIGKK
+1200 
-1214 TSHPKKSSSSKSSS
+1214 SSSSKVRSL
-1228 GSSHTFKSSG
+1228 G
-1238 NVKYSKSDIENLK
+1238 NTKYSKSDVQNLK
-1251 NMTKAIGDYKSALKG
+1251 AMTAQIHSYEKALKG
-1266 LKSYVKN
+1266 LKSTIKS
-1273 NDPSKQMNSMV
+1273 NDPTSELRHMNKELSGASKNWGKV
-1284 SNMSKSVKGWDK
+1284 AK
-1296 LARPIKKIGDA
+1296 PIKKIGDA
-1307 FKTLSKFAGSMAKY
+1307 FKYLSKFSTSMSKK
-1321 DAFKALNDDL
+1321 DAFAALNKDL
-1331 PKLESTLSKSKIGD
+1331 PKLADTVKSKGKTLTSNLNSLGKSLTKNGLIKPLQKLD
-1345 KLKDISSSIK
+1345 KQIKSSIK
-1355 SSHII
+1355 TWKSFT
-1360 GRMQDL
+1360 GP
-1366 TKEVKS
+1366 VKS
-1372 DTSKWKDFAKPV
+1372 LAKSF
-1384 KTVGSYMKD
+1384 KTLQNSTKTLTDKKKGLEVAQKGFKGLD
-1393 FAKAL
+1393 KAL
-1398 DSMAGKG
+1398 KNQKIGKY
-1405 SSLQS
+1405 
-1410 FIGLLPQLSDAL
+1410 
-1422 TKNDIAGKLKT
+1422 LK
-1433 LGKGI
+1433 
-1438 KDSHVVGRLSDLTKE
+1438 
-1453 LKDDTSKWKAFASP
+1453 
-1467 VKTMGSYMKDF
+1467 
-1478 QKAISGLSG
+1478 
-1487 KNSSLATLND
+1487 SLAT
-1497 QIPTLTSTLKKND
+1497 
-1510 LGGEIQS
+1510 
-1517 LAGKVKKANLDK
+1517 
-1529 LLSGLSGS
+1529 
-1537 GKKKTGSLRGFA
+1537 
-1549 KDISTLASNLKKFN
+1549 
-1563 SQTGNFGGKKDHV
+1563 
-1576 SSMAKDFE
+1576 
-1584 ALQKVLRKQNI
+1584 
-1595 GSYLRRMAS
+1595 

-1656 KKSGFTKLTADI
+1656 KKSGFTKLTSDI

-1687 AAIANNAMSGKKAGF
+1687 ATIANNAMSGKKAGF

-1763 FSSAFLK
+1763 FSGAFLK

-1948 ADLGQALAV
+1948 ADLGKAMAI
-1957 GFSRG
+1957 GFSQS

-1982 TPVIKSAAAKMG
+1982 TPVIKSAAAKMHV
-1994 EHLSDY
+1994 HLTNDQ
-2000 DIKRIL
+2000 IQRLLRQIQ
-2006 NTINHESGGSEK
+2006 TESGGNERISQQ
-2018 IPGIDDHDG
+2018 IQDQNS
-2027 TGAALG
+2027 AAGHPAQG
-2033 LLQYKRSTFNHYA
+2033 LLQFIPSTFNTWA
-2046 VAGHTDIFSGFD
+2046 MPGHHNILSGFD
-2058 QLMALFN
+2058 QIMAAINALN
-2065 DTNWRGDL
+2065 HGGE
-2073 RWNGGWGPT
+2073 GGWGNIGNGHGWAT
-2082 GGRRRANGGLMFGE
+2082 GG
-2096 QLYHIAENNKP
+2096 IATQHGIYEMAEGNLP
-2107 EMIIPLDINK
+2107 EAIIPLDINK
-2117 RPRALSLIDSTLD
+2117 RPRALNVINHTLD
-2130 TMEHDGGGTG
+2130 HMERDGGGTG
-2140 GLHSRS
+2140 NISR
-2146 SVNNG
+2146 NNG

>member
-1 MAETIEGYRFTV
+1 MSETIEGYRFTV

-38 RANFNENMSVGNSY
+38 RANFNENMSAGNSY

-160 RAVSAGM
+160 RAVSTGM
-167 SSAMSSYNRML
+167 GSAMSSYNRML

-196 EQHRLLSRQSQLE
+196 EQHKLLSRQSQLE

-229 SAAAVRKA
+229 SATAVRKA

-251 ASTYSL
+251 ASAYSL

-266 ADMQKQVATSAKVT
+266 ADMQKQVAASAKVT

-348 SMSMQLQNQWITTKN
+348 SMSMQLQNQWVTTKN

-369 HTAAEAREEVGKLST
+369 KNAAEAREEVGKLST

-410 VKRGYSASQSIGSMK
+410 VKRGYSAGQSIGSMK

-446 STVDAFGIRSN
+446 STLDAFDLRQGR
-457 ATAIQTKKGTK
+457 TTKQVV
-468 EATEYMISQTKRVTN
+468 ANSKRVTN

-688 SSKAGQKAIK
+688 SSKAGQKAIE

-748 GIGKFFGLSNKA
+748 GIGKFFGLGDKV
-760 PQAAGIIT
+760 PQAAGMIT
-768 GALIGIIGTFKLLH
+768 GALVGLIGTFKILH
-782 TTISGVNAV
+782 TTIKGVNAV
-791 KDDLKSIGVMKD
+791 RDDLKSIGIMKD
-803 TTAQLETQNGLY
+803 TSAQLETQNSLY
-815 ERMIQLQERSLALA
+815 ERMIELQERSLELS

-839 TANLSKNTTAENAES
+839 TEKLGESTATQEAENVA
-854 LATDIPTSGK
+854 ADIPVGGK
-864 NEVTKDV
+864 KKISA
-871 AKGAESA
+871 AKGVQIQPYLDESRA
-878 VVTSEAEK
+878 SR
-886 AATTVGGRSGS
+886 VGNWFKSKLPSFG
-897 RFLSAFLLKA
+897 A
-907 KGLTRGLLGLVLP
+907 KG
-920 EGFLDLGSKAGSKL
+920 
-934 AQGIAWGAK
+934 
-943 KTGSL
+943 
-948 VMKLLRPI
+948 
-956 GRLGGKIGKS
+956 
-966 FASLFVKSAG
+966 
-976 GIKSV
+976 
-981 VRYISNS
+981 
-988 AFGRLVGSLKSFV
+988 
-1001 AKWVVPETWR
+1001 
-1011 KAGQK
+1011 
-1016 AASLFVRGFKSVKL
+1016 
-1030 SRINPKNLFRGTEKA
+1030 
-1045 GAEAGS
+1045 GAEAGAKAS
-1051 RAGTSMIG
+1051 TGFLGKFKALPGMI
-1059 SLTSKVKGA
+1059 KGA
-1068 KLTGIGAGLAKKIG
+1068 GIFSKIVNIGMGIFAAFDMAKGIMNGLTNSKAKSRYKSAGKVMAEGVGWYFGGPMTSQIAGLAMDWAYSAVDNFKKGWNGYTKNYKPKGLIATIG
-1082 GPFMIALGAID
+1082 WNFKDATRKYNNWIASIEKKHPVIAVP
-1093 IMRAWN
+1093 MR
-1099 TSKHKDRAK
+1099 
-1108 NVGGAMGNLAGM
+1108 LAR
-1120 AAGGKI
+1120 
-1126 GAALGTAAGP
+1126 
-1136 IGAAVGGILGAVIG
+1136 
-1150 GVAGTKIGKILGPS
+1150 
-1164 LAKLWKGTVKTF
+1164 GTVNTLFASVKYVGRHLHNSLKDVWTGISDIARGKF
-1176 DLVFKKHDWKGM
+1176 SSILKDQQKNHANMIKGIKSDWKGFFDWFSK
-1188 MNNLGKSWKSFW
+1188 NRQKETIHKPTKNAPSHKSDS
-1200 NGMGNWWDEVIGKK
+1200 
-1214 TSHPKKSSSSKSSS
+1214 SSSSKVRSL
-1228 GSSHTFKSSG
+1228 G
-1238 NVKYSKSDIENLK
+1238 NTKYSKSDVQNLK
-1251 NMTKAIGDYKSALKG
+1251 AMTAQIHSYEKALKG
-1266 LKSYVKN
+1266 LKSTIKS
-1273 NDPSKQMNSMV
+1273 NDPTSELRHMNKELSGASKNWGKV
-1284 SNMSKSVKGWDK
+1284 AK
-1296 LARPIKKIGDA
+1296 PIKKIGDA
-1307 FKTLSKFAGSMAKY
+1307 FKYLSKFSTSMSKK
-1321 DAFKALNDDL
+1321 DAFAALNKDL
-1331 PKLESTLSKSKIGD
+1331 PKLADTVKSKGKTLTSNLNSLGKSLTKNGLVKPLQRLD
-1345 KLKDISSSIK
+1345 KQIKSSIK
-1355 SSHII
+1355 TWKNFT
-1360 GRMQDL
+1360 GP
-1366 TKEVKS
+1366 VKS
-1372 DTSKWKDFAKPV
+1372 LAKSF
-1384 KTVGSYMKD
+1384 KT
-1393 FAKAL
+1393 
-1398 DSMAGKG
+1398 
-1405 SSLQS
+1405 LQS
-1410 FIGLLPQLSDAL
+1410 A
-1422 TKNDIAGKLKT
+1422 TKT
-1433 LGKGI
+1433 LTDKKKGLGVAQRGFKDLNGALKNQKIGKY
-1438 KDSHVVGRLSDLTKE
+1438 
-1453 LKDDTSKWKAFASP
+1453 LK
-1467 VKTMGSYMKDF
+1467 
-1478 QKAISGLSG
+1478 
-1487 KNSSLATLND
+1487 NLAT
-1497 QIPTLTSTLKKND
+1497 
-1510 LGGEIQS
+1510 
-1517 LAGKVKKANLDK
+1517 
-1529 LLSGLSGS
+1529 
-1537 GKKKTGSLRGFA
+1537 
-1549 KDISTLASNLKKFN
+1549 
-1563 SQTGNFGGKKDHV
+1563 
-1576 SSMAKDFE
+1576 
-1584 ALQKVLRKQNI
+1584 
-1595 GSYLRRMAS
+1595 

-1614 LSSISKDVKNSA
+1614 LSSISKDIKHSA
-1626 KDWKSLS
+1626 KDWKSLA
-1633 KPIVTVSKAFKTLNS
+1633 KPITTVSKSFKTLNS

-1656 KKSGFTKLTADI
+1656 KKSGFTKLTSDI
-1668 KDLYRTV
+1668 KNLYRTV

-1687 AAIANNAMSGKKAGF
+1687 ASIANNAMSGKKAGF

-1982 TPVIKSAAAKMG
+1982 TPVIKSAAAKMHV
-1994 EHLSDY
+1994 HLTNDQ
-2000 DIKRIL
+2000 IQRLLRQIQ
-2006 NTINHESGGSEK
+2006 TESGGNERISQQ
-2018 IPGIDDHDG
+2018 IQDQNS
-2027 TGAALG
+2027 AAGHPAQG
-2033 LLQYKRSTFNHYA
+2033 LLQFIPSTFNTWA
-2046 VAGHTDIFSGFD
+2046 MPGHHNILSGFD
-2058 QLMALFN
+2058 QIMAAINALN
-2065 DTNWRGDL
+2065 HGGE
-2073 RWNGGWGPT
+2073 GGWGNIGNGHGWAT
-2082 GGRRRANGGLMFGE
+2082 GG
-2096 QLYHIAENNKP
+2096 IATQHGIYEMAEGNLP
-2107 EMIIPLDINK
+2107 EAIIPLDINK
-2117 RPRALSLIDSTLD
+2117 RPRALNVINHTLD
-2130 TMEHDGGGTG
+2130 HMERDGGGTG
-2140 GLHSRS
+2140 NISR
-2146 SVNNG
+2146 NNG